1 MDKLYTDSVII
12 GGNMQAKIIVELP
25 SKKVDKEFIYN
36 IPLYLDV
43 KIGAIVRV
51 PFGNRLI
58 EGFVL
63 DIGTFPTE
71 YTLKEIDSIVNSD
84 VLSTELIELGKYISR
99 TTISSLS
106 SAFQSMLPKGIKA
119 SIKNKVGVSKKR
131 YMVLNQDINIINN
144 YIDNNRRYIKQVNIL
159 NEVIDNGKVLVSRLD
174 SSINTLLNKGL
185 IKFVYEE
192 EYRYRVESFNSNK
205 EIVLSPEQERVIGTI
220 KGDMDEKEKGEDVV
234 KEEEGKLGRH
244 NTYLLYGVTGSG
256 KTEVYVELVKE
267 CVQRGRQAIVLVPE
281 IGLTEQIVSRFK
293 RGLEGMEI
301 GGDNDI
307 DENRKVNIAVLH
319 SGLSEGERYDE
330 YRRIK
335 EKNVDVVIG
344 TRSAIFAPLKNVGI
358 IVIDEEQSTSY
369 KQDCNPRYHARDVAI
384 WRGKWHRCP
393 VVLGSATPSLESFA
407 MAGNGVYR
415 LVTMLRRAGKARM
428 PVVTVVDMKREAK
441 RGNFILSEVLVQKMR
456 EVIGR
461 GKQVMLLLNRR
472 GYSSAFICK
481 DCSHTERCPNCDI
494 TLTYHKSSN
503 RFSCHYCG
511 FSKVRDGRCSKCGS
525 DNVMDYGIGTER
537 LSEEVERLVDGA
549 RVVRMDL
556 DTTGRKGSHQRIIRE
571 FDSGVYNVLVGTQ
584 MIAKGLD
591 FPNVVLVG
599 VVSADS
605 SLNVPD
611 FRSSERTFELLTQ
624 VSGRSG
630 RGSDAGEVVVQS
642 FDTEHYS
649 LEYARRQ
656 DYVGFYREEMKVRK
670 VLKYS
675 PYYYIAVVSVLSK
688 DYKEGMREVR
698 KVGEYLRSKLDGEAI
713 VLGPAMANVFK
724 MNNVYRYKCTVKYRK
739 SDKLVEVLT
748 FIDGI
753 YRDNGRVSVEVD
765 VGPSRM

>member
-1 MDKLYTDSVII
+1 
-12 GGNMQAKIIVELP
+12 MQAKIIVELP

-36 IPLYLDV
+36 IPLYLDI
-43 KIGAIVRV
+43 KIGSIVKV

-63 DIGTFPTE
+63 DIGIFPTE
-71 YTLKEIDSIVNSD
+71 YTLKEIDSIVNRD
-84 VLSTELIELGKYISR
+84 VLNTELIELGKYISK

-106 SAFQSMLPKGIKA
+106 SAYQSMLPKGIKA
-119 SIKNKVGVSKKR
+119 SIKNKVSTSKKR

-159 NEVIDNGKVLVSRLD
+159 NEVINNNKVLVPRLD
-174 SSINTLLNKGL
+174 SSINTLLNKDL
-185 IKFVYEE
+185 IKLVYEE
-192 EYRYRVESFNSNK
+192 EYRYKAESFNSNK
-205 EIVLSPEQERVIGTI
+205 KITLSLEQEKVINTI
-220 KGDMDEKEKGEDVV
+220 KEDMDKY
-234 KEEEGKLGRH
+234 

-267 CVQRGRQAIVLVPE
+267 CVRQGKQAIVLVPE

-293 RGLEGMEI
+293 IGLEKIEI
-301 GGDNDI
+301 GSNIEG
-307 DENRKVNIAVLH
+307 ERKVNIAVLH

-335 EKNVDVVIG
+335 EENVDVVIG
-344 TRSAIFAPLKNVGI
+344 TRSAIFAPLKNIGI

-384 WRGKWHRCP
+384 WRGKWHKCP
-393 VVLGSATPSLESFA
+393 IVLGSATPSLESFA
-407 MAGNGVYR
+407 RAGNGVYR
-415 LVTMLRRAGKARM
+415 LVTMLKRAGSAKL
-428 PVVTVVDMKREAK
+428 PVVTVVDMKKEAK
-441 RGNFILSEVLVQKMR
+441 RGNFILSEKLVQNMKD
-456 EVIGR
+456 VIAR
-461 GKQVMLLLNRR
+461 DKQVMLLLNRR
-472 GYSSAFICK
+472 GYSSAFICR
-481 DCSHTERCPNCDI
+481 DCSHTEKCPNCDI

-511 FSKVRDGRCSKCGS
+511 FSKVREGICSKCGS

-537 LSEEVERLVDGA
+537 LVEEVERLIEGA
-549 RVVRMDL
+549 RIVRMDL
-556 DTTGRKGSHQRIIRE
+556 DTTGRKGSHQRIIRQ

-599 VVSADS
+599 VISADS

-630 RGSDAGEVVVQS
+630 RGVDAGEVIVQS
-642 FDTEHYS
+642 FDTGHYS

-656 DYVGFYREEMKVRK
+656 DYVGFYREEMKMRK

-675 PYYYIAVVSVLSK
+675 PYYYIVVVSVLSK
-688 DYKEGMREVR
+688 DYKEGMREAR
-698 KVGEYLRSKLDGEAI
+698 KVGGYLRSKLDGEAI

-739 SDKLVEVLT
+739 SDKLEEVLT

-753 YRDNGRVSVEVD
+753 YRDNVRVSIEVD

>member
-1 MDKLYTDSVII
+1 
-12 GGNMQAKIIVELP
+12 MQAKIIVELP

-36 IPLYLDV
+36 IPLYLDI
-43 KIGAIVRV
+43 KIGSIVKV

-63 DIGTFPTE
+63 DIGIFPTE
-71 YTLKEIDSIVNSD
+71 YTLKEIDSIVNRD
-84 VLSTELIELGKYISR
+84 VLNTELIELGKYISK

-106 SAFQSMLPKGIKA
+106 SAYQSMLPKGIKA
-119 SIKNKVGVSKKR
+119 SIKNKVSTSKKR

-159 NEVIDNGKVLVSRLD
+159 NEVINNNKVLVSRLD
-174 SSINTLLNKGL
+174 SSINTLLNKDL
-185 IKFVYEE
+185 IKLVYEE
-192 EYRYRVESFNSNK
+192 EYRYKVESFNSNK
-205 EIVLSPEQERVIGTI
+205 KITLSLEQEKVINTI
-220 KGDMDEKEKGEDVV
+220 KEDMDKY
-234 KEEEGKLGRH
+234 

-267 CVQRGRQAIVLVPE
+267 CVRQGKQAIVLVPE

-293 RGLEGMEI
+293 IGLEKIEI
-301 GGDNDI
+301 GSNIEG
-307 DENRKVNIAVLH
+307 ERKVNIAVLH

-335 EKNVDVVIG
+335 EENVDVVIG
-344 TRSAIFAPLKNVGI
+344 TRSAIFAPLKNIGI

-384 WRGKWHRCP
+384 WRGKWHKCP
-393 VVLGSATPSLESFA
+393 IVLGSATPSLESFA
-407 MAGNGVYR
+407 RAGNGVYR
-415 LVTMLRRAGKARM
+415 LVTMLKRAGSAKL
-428 PVVTVVDMKREAK
+428 PVVTVVDMKKEAK
-441 RGNFILSEVLVQKMR
+441 RGNFILSEKLVQNMKD
-456 EVIGR
+456 VIAR
-461 GKQVMLLLNRR
+461 DKQVMLLLNRR
-472 GYSSAFICK
+472 GYSSAFICR
-481 DCSHTERCPNCDI
+481 DCSHTEKCPNCDI

-511 FSKVRDGRCSKCGS
+511 FSKVRDGICSKCGS

-537 LSEEVERLVDGA
+537 LVEEVERLIDGA

-556 DTTGRKGSHQRIIRE
+556 DTTGRKGSHQRIIRQ

-599 VVSADS
+599 VISADS

-630 RGSDAGEVVVQS
+630 RGIDAGEVIVQS
-642 FDTEHYS
+642 FDTGHYS

-656 DYVGFYREEMKVRK
+656 DYVGFYREEMKMRK
-670 VLKYS
+670 ILKYS
-675 PYYYIAVVSVLSK
+675 PYYYIVVVSVLSK
-688 DYKEGMREVR
+688 DYKEGMREAR

-713 VLGPAMANVFK
+713 ILGPAMANVFK

-739 SDKLVEVLT
+739 SDKLEEVLT

-753 YRDNGRVSVEVD
+753 YRDNVRVSIEVD

>member
-1 MDKLYTDSVII
+1 
-12 GGNMQAKIIVELP
+12 MQAKIIVELP

-36 IPLYLDV
+36 IPLYLDI
-43 KIGAIVRV
+43 KIGSIVKV

-63 DIGTFPTE
+63 DIGIFPTE
-71 YTLKEIDSIVNSD
+71 YTLKEIDSIVNRD
-84 VLSTELIELGKYISR
+84 VLNTELIELGKYISK

-106 SAFQSMLPKGIKA
+106 SAYQSMLPKGIKA
-119 SIKNKVGVSKKR
+119 SIKNKVSTSKKR

-159 NEVIDNGKVLVSRLD
+159 NEVINNNKVLVPRLD
-174 SSINTLLNKGL
+174 SSINTLLNKDL
-185 IKFVYEE
+185 IKLVYEE
-192 EYRYRVESFNSNK
+192 EYRYKVESFNSNK
-205 EIVLSPEQERVIGTI
+205 KITLSLEQEKVINTI
-220 KGDMDEKEKGEDVV
+220 KEDMDKY
-234 KEEEGKLGRH
+234 

-267 CVQRGRQAIVLVPE
+267 CVRQGKQAIVLVPE

-293 RGLEGMEI
+293 IGLEKIEI
-301 GGDNDI
+301 GSNIEG
-307 DENRKVNIAVLH
+307 ERKVNIAVLH

-335 EKNVDVVIG
+335 EENVDVVIG
-344 TRSAIFAPLKNVGI
+344 TRSAIFAPLKNIGI

-384 WRGKWHRCP
+384 WRGKWHKCP
-393 VVLGSATPSLESFA
+393 IVLGSATPSLESFA
-407 MAGNGVYR
+407 RAGNGVYR
-415 LVTMLRRAGKARM
+415 LVTMLKRAGSAKL
-428 PVVTVVDMKREAK
+428 PVVTVVDMKKEAK
-441 RGNFILSEVLVQKMR
+441 RGNFILSEKLVQNMKD
-456 EVIGR
+456 VIAR
-461 GKQVMLLLNRR
+461 DKQVMLLLNRR
-472 GYSSAFICK
+472 GYSSAFICR
-481 DCSHTERCPNCDI
+481 DCSHTEKCPNCDI

-511 FSKVRDGRCSKCGS
+511 FSKVRDGICSKCGS

-537 LSEEVERLVDGA
+537 LVEEVERLIDGA

-556 DTTGRKGSHQRIIRE
+556 DTTGRKGSHQRIIRQ

-599 VVSADS
+599 VISADS

-630 RGSDAGEVVVQS
+630 RGIDAGEVIVQS
-642 FDTEHYS
+642 FDTGHYS

-656 DYVGFYREEMKVRK
+656 DYVGFYREEMKMRK

-675 PYYYIAVVSVLSK
+675 PYYYIVVVSVLSK
-688 DYKEGMREVR
+688 DYKEGMREAR

-713 VLGPAMANVFK
+713 ILGPAMANVFK

-739 SDKLVEVLT
+739 SDKLEEVLT

-753 YRDNGRVSVEVD
+753 YRDNVRVSIEVD

>member
-1 MDKLYTDSVII
+1 
-12 GGNMQAKIIVELP
+12 MQAKIIVELP

-36 IPLYLDV
+36 IPLYLDI
-43 KIGAIVRV
+43 KIGSIVKV

-63 DIGTFPTE
+63 DIGIFPTE
-71 YTLKEIDSIVNSD
+71 YTLKEIDSIVNRD
-84 VLSTELIELGKYISR
+84 VLNTELIELGKYISK

-106 SAFQSMLPKGIKA
+106 SAYQSMLPKGIKA
-119 SIKNKVGVSKKR
+119 SIKNKVSTSKKR

-159 NEVIDNGKVLVSRLD
+159 NEIINNNKVLVPRLD
-174 SSINTLLNKGL
+174 SSINTLLNKDL
-185 IKFVYEE
+185 IKLVYEE
-192 EYRYRVESFNSNK
+192 EYRYKVESFNSNK
-205 EIVLSPEQERVIGTI
+205 KITLSLEQEKVIRTI
-220 KGDMDEKEKGEDVV
+220 KEDMDKY
-234 KEEEGKLGRH
+234 

-267 CVQRGRQAIVLVPE
+267 CVRQGKQAIVLVPE

-293 RGLEGMEI
+293 IGLEKIEI
-301 GGDNDI
+301 GSNIEG
-307 DENRKVNIAVLH
+307 ERKVNIAVLH

-335 EKNVDVVIG
+335 EENVDVVIG
-344 TRSAIFAPLKNVGI
+344 TRSAIFAPLKNIGI

-384 WRGKWHRCP
+384 WRGKWHKCP
-393 VVLGSATPSLESFA
+393 IVLGSATPSLESFA
-407 MAGNGVYR
+407 RAGNGVYR
-415 LVTMLRRAGKARM
+415 LVTMLKRAGSAKL
-428 PVVTVVDMKREAK
+428 PVVTVVDMKKEAK
-441 RGNFILSEVLVQKMR
+441 RGNFILSEKLVQNMKD
-456 EVIGR
+456 VIAK

-472 GYSSAFICK
+472 GYSSAFICR
-481 DCSHTERCPNCDI
+481 DCSHTEKCPNCDI

-511 FSKVRDGRCSKCGS
+511 FSKVREGICSKCGS

-537 LSEEVERLVDGA
+537 LVEEVERLIEGA

-556 DTTGRKGSHQRIIRE
+556 DTTGRKGSHQRIIRQ

-599 VVSADS
+599 VISADS

-630 RGSDAGEVVVQS
+630 RGVDAGEVIVQS
-642 FDTEHYS
+642 FDTGHYS

-656 DYVGFYREEMKVRK
+656 DYVGFYREEMKMRK

-675 PYYYIAVVSVLSK
+675 PYYYIVVVSVLSK
-688 DYKEGMREVR
+688 DYKEGMREAR

-739 SDKLVEVLT
+739 SDKLEEVLT

-753 YRDNGRVSVEVD
+753 YRDNVRVSIEVD

>member
-1 MDKLYTDSVII
+1 
-12 GGNMQAKIIVELP
+12 MQAKIIVELP
-25 SKKVDKEFIYN
+25 SKKVDKEFIYD
-36 IPLYLDV
+36 IPLYLDI
-43 KIGAIVRV
+43 KIGSIVKV

-63 DIGTFPTE
+63 DIGIFPTE
-71 YTLKEIDSIVNSD
+71 YTLKEIDSIVNRD
-84 VLSTELIELGKYISR
+84 VLNTELIELGKYISK

-106 SAFQSMLPKGIKA
+106 SAYQSMLPKGIKA
-119 SIKNKVGVSKKR
+119 SIKNKVSTSKKR

-159 NEVIDNGKVLVSRLD
+159 NEVINNNKVLVPRLD
-174 SSINTLLNKGL
+174 SSINTLLNKDL
-185 IKFVYEE
+185 IKLVYEE
-192 EYRYRVESFNSNK
+192 EYRYKVESFNSNK
-205 EIVLSPEQERVIGTI
+205 KITLSLEQEKVINTI
-220 KGDMDEKEKGEDVV
+220 KEDMDKY
-234 KEEEGKLGRH
+234 

-267 CVQRGRQAIVLVPE
+267 CVRQGKQAIVLVPE

-293 RGLEGMEI
+293 IGLERIEIESNME
-301 GGDNDI
+301 G
-307 DENRKVNIAVLH
+307 ERKVNIAVLH

-335 EKNVDVVIG
+335 EENVDVVIG
-344 TRSAIFAPLKNVGI
+344 TRSAIFAPLKNIGI

-384 WRGKWHRCP
+384 WRGKWHKCP
-393 VVLGSATPSLESFA
+393 IVLGSATPSLESFA
-407 MAGNGVYR
+407 RAGNGVYR
-415 LVTMLRRAGKARM
+415 LVTMLKRAGSAKL
-428 PVVTVVDMKREAK
+428 PVVTVVDMKKEAK
-441 RGNFILSEVLVQKMR
+441 RGNFILSEKLVQNMKD
-456 EVIGR
+456 VIAR

-472 GYSSAFICK
+472 GYSSAFICR
-481 DCSHTERCPNCDI
+481 DCSHTEKCPNCDI

-511 FSKVRDGRCSKCGS
+511 FSKVRDGICSKCGS

-537 LSEEVERLVDGA
+537 LVEEVERLIDGA

-556 DTTGRKGSHQRIIRE
+556 DTTGRKGSHQRIIRQ

-599 VVSADS
+599 VISADS

-630 RGSDAGEVVVQS
+630 RGVEDGEVIVQS
-642 FDTEHYS
+642 FDTGHYS

-656 DYVGFYREEMKVRK
+656 DYVGFYREEMKMRK

-675 PYYYIAVVSVLSK
+675 PYYYIVVVSVLSK
-688 DYKEGMREVR
+688 DYKEGMREAR

-739 SDKLVEVLT
+739 SDKLEEVLT

-753 YRDNGRVSVEVD
+753 YRDNVRVSIEVD

>member
-1 MDKLYTDSVII
+1 
-12 GGNMQAKIIVELP
+12 MQAKIIVELP

-36 IPLYLDV
+36 IPLYLDI
-43 KIGAIVRV
+43 KIGSIVKV

-63 DIGTFPTE
+63 DIGIFPTE
-71 YTLKEIDSIVNSD
+71 YTLKEIDSIVNRD
-84 VLSTELIELGKYISR
+84 VLNTELIELGKYISK

-106 SAFQSMLPKGIKA
+106 SAYQSMLPKGIKA
-119 SIKNKVGVSKKR
+119 SIKNKVSTSKKR

-159 NEVIDNGKVLVSRLD
+159 NEVINNNKVLVPRLD
-174 SSINTLLNKGL
+174 SSINTLLNKDL
-185 IKFVYEE
+185 IKLVYEE
-192 EYRYRVESFNSNK
+192 EYRYKVESFNSNK
-205 EIVLSPEQERVIGTI
+205 KITLSLEQEKVINTI
-220 KGDMDEKEKGEDVV
+220 KEDMDKY
-234 KEEEGKLGRH
+234 

-267 CVQRGRQAIVLVPE
+267 CVRQGKQAIVLVPE

-293 RGLEGMEI
+293 IGLEKIEI
-301 GGDNDI
+301 GSNIEG
-307 DENRKVNIAVLH
+307 ERKVNIAVLH

-335 EKNVDVVIG
+335 EENVDVVIG
-344 TRSAIFAPLKNVGI
+344 TRSAIFAPLKNIGI

-384 WRGKWHRCP
+384 WRGKWHKCP
-393 VVLGSATPSLESFA
+393 IVLGSATPSLESFA
-407 MAGNGVYR
+407 RAGNGVYR
-415 LVTMLRRAGKARM
+415 LVTMLKRAGSAKL
-428 PVVTVVDMKREAK
+428 PVVTVVDMKKEAK
-441 RGNFILSEVLVQKMR
+441 RGNFILSEKLVQNMKD
-456 EVIGR
+456 VIAR

-472 GYSSAFICK
+472 GYSSAFICR
-481 DCSHTERCPNCDI
+481 DCSHTEKCPNCDI

-511 FSKVRDGRCSKCGS
+511 FSKVRDGICSKCGS

-537 LSEEVERLVDGA
+537 LVEEVERLIDGA

-556 DTTGRKGSHQRIIRE
+556 DTTGRKGSHQRIIRQ

-599 VVSADS
+599 VISADS

-630 RGSDAGEVVVQS
+630 RGIDAGEVIVQS
-642 FDTEHYS
+642 FDTGHYS

-656 DYVGFYREEMKVRK
+656 DYVGFYREEMKMRK

-675 PYYYIAVVSVLSK
+675 PYYYIVVVSVLSK
-688 DYKEGMREVR
+688 DYKEGMREAR
-698 KVGEYLRSKLDGEAI
+698 KVGGYLRSKLDGEAI

-739 SDKLVEVLT
+739 SDKLEEVLT

-753 YRDNGRVSVEVD
+753 YRDNVRVSIEVD

>member
-1 MDKLYTDSVII
+1 
-12 GGNMQAKIIVELP
+12 MQAKIIVELP

-36 IPLYLDV
+36 IPLYLDI
-43 KIGAIVRV
+43 KIGSIAKV

-63 DIGTFPTE
+63 DIGIFPTE
-71 YTLKEIDSIVNSD
+71 YTLKEIDSIVNRD
-84 VLSTELIELGKYISR
+84 VLNTELIELGKYISK

-106 SAFQSMLPKGIKA
+106 SAYQSMLPKGIKA
-119 SIKNKVGVSKKR
+119 SIKNKVSTSKKR
-131 YMVLNQDINIINN
+131 YMVLNQDISIINN

-159 NEVIDNGKVLVSRLD
+159 NEVINNNKVLVPRLD
-174 SSINTLLNKGL
+174 SSINTLLNKDL
-185 IKFVYEE
+185 IKLVYEE
-192 EYRYRVESFNSNK
+192 EYRYKVESFNSNK
-205 EIVLSPEQERVIGTI
+205 KITLSLEQEKVINTI
-220 KGDMDEKEKGEDVV
+220 KEDMDKY
-234 KEEEGKLGRH
+234 

-267 CVQRGRQAIVLVPE
+267 CVRQGKQAIVLVPE

-293 RGLEGMEI
+293 IGLEGIEI
-301 GGDNDI
+301 GSNIEG
-307 DENRKVNIAVLH
+307 ERKVNIAVLH

-335 EKNVDVVIG
+335 EENVDVVIG
-344 TRSAIFAPLKNVGI
+344 TRSAIFAPLKNIGI

-384 WRGKWHRCP
+384 WRGKWHKCP
-393 VVLGSATPSLESFA
+393 IVLGSATPSLESFA
-407 MAGNGVYR
+407 RAGNGVYR
-415 LVTMLRRAGKARM
+415 LVTMLKRAGSAKL
-428 PVVTVVDMKREAK
+428 PVVTVVDMKKEAK
-441 RGNFILSEVLVQKMR
+441 RGNFILSEKLVQNMKD
-456 EVIGR
+456 VIAR

-472 GYSSAFICK
+472 GYSSAFICR
-481 DCSHTERCPNCDI
+481 DCSHTEKCPNCDI

-511 FSKVRDGRCSKCGS
+511 FSKVRDGICSKCGS

-537 LSEEVERLVDGA
+537 LVEEVERLIDGA

-556 DTTGRKGSHQRIIRE
+556 DTTGRKGSHQRIIRQ

-591 FPNVVLVG
+591 FSNVVLVG
-599 VVSADS
+599 VISADS

-630 RGSDAGEVVVQS
+630 RGIDAGEVIVQS
-642 FDTEHYS
+642 FDTGHYS

-656 DYVGFYREEMKVRK
+656 DYVGFYREEMKMRK

-675 PYYYIAVVSVLSK
+675 PYYYIVVVSVLSK
-688 DYKEGMREVR
+688 DYKEGMREAR

-739 SDKLVEVLT
+739 SDKLEEVLT

-753 YRDNGRVSVEVD
+753 YRDNVRVSIEVD

>member
-1 MDKLYTDSVII
+1 
-12 GGNMQAKIIVELP
+12 MQAKIIVELP

-36 IPLYLDV
+36 IPLYLDI
-43 KIGAIVRV
+43 KIGSIVKV

-63 DIGTFPTE
+63 DIGIFPTE
-71 YTLKEIDSIVNSD
+71 YTLKEIDCIVNRD
-84 VLSTELIELGKYISR
+84 VLNTELIELGKYISK

-106 SAFQSMLPKGIKA
+106 SAYQSMLPKGIKA
-119 SIKNKVGVSKKR
+119 SIKNKVSTSKKR

-159 NEVIDNGKVLVSRLD
+159 NEVINNNKVLVSRLD
-174 SSINTLLNKGL
+174 SSINTLLNKDL
-185 IKFVYEE
+185 IKLVYEE
-192 EYRYRVESFNSNK
+192 EYRYKVESFNSNK
-205 EIVLSPEQERVIGTI
+205 KITLSLEQEKVINTI
-220 KGDMDEKEKGEDVV
+220 KEDMDKY
-234 KEEEGKLGRH
+234 

-267 CVQRGRQAIVLVPE
+267 CVRQGKQAIVLVPE

-293 RGLEGMEI
+293 IGLEKIEIESNME
-301 GGDNDI
+301 G
-307 DENRKVNIAVLH
+307 ERKVNIAVLH

-335 EKNVDVVIG
+335 EENVDVVIG
-344 TRSAIFAPLKNVGI
+344 TRSAIFAPLKNIGI

-384 WRGKWHRCP
+384 WRGKWHKCP
-393 VVLGSATPSLESFA
+393 IVLGSATPSLESFA
-407 MAGNGVYR
+407 RAGNGVYR
-415 LVTMLRRAGKARM
+415 LVTMLKRAGSAKL
-428 PVVTVVDMKREAK
+428 PVVTVVDMKKEAK
-441 RGNFILSEVLVQKMR
+441 RGNFILSEKLVQNMKD
-456 EVIGR
+456 VIAR
-461 GKQVMLLLNRR
+461 DKQVMLLLNRR
-472 GYSSAFICK
+472 GYSSAFICR
-481 DCSHTERCPNCDI
+481 DCSHTEKCPNCDI

-511 FSKVRDGRCSKCGS
+511 FSKVRDGICSKCGS

-537 LSEEVERLVDGA
+537 LVEEVERLIDGA

-556 DTTGRKGSHQRIIRE
+556 DTTGRKGSHQRIIRQ

-599 VVSADS
+599 VISADS

-630 RGSDAGEVVVQS
+630 RGIDAGEVIVQS
-642 FDTEHYS
+642 FDTGHYS

-656 DYVGFYREEMKVRK
+656 DYVGFYREEMKMRK

-675 PYYYIAVVSVLSK
+675 PYYYIVVVSVLSK
-688 DYKEGMREVR
+688 DYKEGMREAR
-698 KVGEYLRSKLDGEAI
+698 KVGGYLRSKLDGEAI

-739 SDKLVEVLT
+739 SDKLEEVLT

-753 YRDNGRVSVEVD
+753 YRDNVRVSIEVD

>member
-1 MDKLYTDSVII
+1 
-12 GGNMQAKIIVELP
+12 MQAKIIVELP

-58 EGFVL
+58 EGFIL
-63 DIGTFPTE
+63 DIGVFPTE

-106 SAFQSMLPKGIKA
+106 SAYQSMLPKGIKA

-131 YMVLNQDINIINN
+131 YMVLDRDMEFVRD

-159 NEVIDNGKVLVSRLD
+159 NEVIDNGKVPVTRLD

-185 IKFVYEE
+185 IKLVYEE
-192 EYRYRVESFNSNK
+192 EYRYKVESFNSNK
-205 EIVLSPEQERVIGTI
+205 KITLSLEQEKVINTI
-220 KGDMDEKEKGEDVV
+220 KEDRD
-234 KEEEGKLGRH
+234 KY

-256 KTEVYVELVKE
+256 KTEVYVELVKD
-267 CVQRGRQAIVLVPE
+267 CVQQGKQAIVLVPE

-301 GGDNDI
+301 GGDNGI
-307 DENRKVNIAVLH
+307 DGNRKVNIAVLH

-335 EKNVDVVIG
+335 EENVDVVIG

-384 WRGKWHRCP
+384 WRGKWHSCP

-407 MAGNGVYR
+407 RAGNGVYR

-428 PVVTVVDMKREAK
+428 PVVTIVDMKREAK

-472 GYSSAFICK
+472 GYSSAFICR

-571 FDSGVYNVLVGTQ
+571 FDSGIYNVLVGTQ

-630 RGSDAGEVVVQS
+630 RGSDAGEVIVQS
-642 FDTEHYS
+642 FDTGHYS

-670 VLKYS
+670 ALKYS

-688 DYKEGMREVR
+688 DYKEGMREAR

-753 YRDNGRVSVEVD
+753 YRDNGRVNVEVD

>member
-1 MDKLYTDSVII
+1 
-12 GGNMQAKIIVELP
+12 MQAKIIVELP

-36 IPLYLDV
+36 IPLYLDI
-43 KIGAIVRV
+43 KIGSIVKV

-63 DIGTFPTE
+63 DIGIFPTE
-71 YTLKEIDSIVNSD
+71 YTLKEIDSIVNRD
-84 VLSTELIELGKYISR
+84 VLNTELIELGKYISK

-106 SAFQSMLPKGIKA
+106 SAYQSMLPKGIKA
-119 SIKNKVGVSKKR
+119 SIKNKVSTSKKR

-159 NEVIDNGKVLVSRLD
+159 NEVINNNKVLVPRLD
-174 SSINTLLNKGL
+174 SSINTLLNKDL
-185 IKFVYEE
+185 IKLVYEE
-192 EYRYRVESFNSNK
+192 EYRYKAESFNSNK
-205 EIVLSPEQERVIGTI
+205 KITLSLEQEKVINTI
-220 KGDMDEKEKGEDVV
+220 KEDMDKY
-234 KEEEGKLGRH
+234 

-267 CVQRGRQAIVLVPE
+267 CVRQGKQAIVLVPE

-293 RGLEGMEI
+293 IGLEKIEI
-301 GGDNDI
+301 GSNIEG
-307 DENRKVNIAVLH
+307 ERKVNIAVLH

-335 EKNVDVVIG
+335 EENVDVVIG
-344 TRSAIFAPLKNVGI
+344 TRSAIFAPLKNIGI

-384 WRGKWHRCP
+384 WRGKWHKCP
-393 VVLGSATPSLESFA
+393 IVLGSATPSLESFA
-407 MAGNGVYR
+407 RAGNGVYR
-415 LVTMLRRAGKARM
+415 LVTMLKRAGSAKL
-428 PVVTVVDMKREAK
+428 PVVTVVDMKKEAK
-441 RGNFILSEVLVQKMR
+441 RGNFILSEKLVQNMKD
-456 EVIGR
+456 VIAR

-472 GYSSAFICK
+472 GYSSAFICR
-481 DCSHTERCPNCDI
+481 DCSHTEKCPNCDI

-511 FSKVRDGRCSKCGS
+511 FSKVREGICSKCGS

-537 LSEEVERLVDGA
+537 LVEEVERLIEGA
-549 RVVRMDL
+549 RIVRMDL
-556 DTTGRKGSHQRIIRE
+556 DTTGRKGSHQRIIRQ

-599 VVSADS
+599 VISADS

-630 RGSDAGEVVVQS
+630 RGVDAGEVIVQS
-642 FDTEHYS
+642 FDTGHYS

-656 DYVGFYREEMKVRK
+656 DYVGFYREEMKMRK

-675 PYYYIAVVSVLSK
+675 PYYYIVVVSVLSK
-688 DYKEGMREVR
+688 DYKEGMREAR
-698 KVGEYLRSKLDGEAI
+698 KVGGYLRSKLDGEAI

-739 SDKLVEVLT
+739 SDKLEEVLT

-753 YRDNGRVSVEVD
+753 YRDNVRVSIEVD

>member
-1 MDKLYTDSVII
+1 
-12 GGNMQAKIIVELP
+12 MQAKIIVELP

-36 IPLYLDV
+36 IPLYLDI
-43 KIGAIVRV
+43 KIGSIVKV

-63 DIGTFPTE
+63 DIGIFPTE
-71 YTLKEIDSIVNSD
+71 YTLKEIDSIVNRD
-84 VLSTELIELGKYISR
+84 VLNTELIELGKYISK

-106 SAFQSMLPKGIKA
+106 SAYQSMLPKGIKA
-119 SIKNKVGVSKKR
+119 SIKNKVSTSKKR

-159 NEVIDNGKVLVSRLD
+159 NEVINNNKVLVPRLD
-174 SSINTLLNKGL
+174 SSINTLLNKDL
-185 IKFVYEE
+185 IKLVYEE
-192 EYRYRVESFNSNK
+192 EYRYKVESFNSNK
-205 EIVLSPEQERVIGTI
+205 KITLSLEQEKVINTI
-220 KGDMDEKEKGEDVV
+220 KEDMDKY
-234 KEEEGKLGRH
+234 

-267 CVQRGRQAIVLVPE
+267 CVQQGKQAIVLVPE

-293 RGLEGMEI
+293 IGLER
-301 GGDNDI
+301 I
-307 DENRKVNIAVLH
+307 DMGSNIEGERKVNIAVLH

-335 EKNVDVVIG
+335 EENVDVVIG
-344 TRSAIFAPLKNVGI
+344 TRSAIFAPLKNIGI

-384 WRGKWHRCP
+384 WRGKWHKCP
-393 VVLGSATPSLESFA
+393 IVLGSATPSLESFA
-407 MAGNGVYR
+407 RAGNGVYK
-415 LVTMLRRAGKARM
+415 LVTMLKRAGSAKL
-428 PVVTVVDMKREAK
+428 PVVTVVDMKKEAK
-441 RGNFILSEVLVQKMR
+441 RGNFILSEKLVQNMKD
-456 EVIGR
+456 VIAR

-472 GYSSAFICK
+472 GYSSAFICR
-481 DCSHTERCPNCDI
+481 DCSHTEKCPNCDI

-511 FSKVRDGRCSKCGS
+511 FSKVRDGICSKCGS

-537 LSEEVERLVDGA
+537 LVEEVERLIDGA

-556 DTTGRKGSHQRIIRE
+556 DTTGRKGSHQRIIRQ

-599 VVSADS
+599 VISADS

-630 RGSDAGEVVVQS
+630 RGVDAGEVIVQS
-642 FDTEHYS
+642 FDTGHYS
-649 LEYARRQ
+649 LEYAKRQ
-656 DYVGFYREEMKVRK
+656 DYVGFYREEMKMRK

-675 PYYYIAVVSVLSK
+675 PYYYIVVVSVLSK
-688 DYKEGMREVR
+688 DYKEGMREAR
-698 KVGEYLRSKLDGEAI
+698 KVGGYLRSKLDGEAI

-739 SDKLVEVLT
+739 SDKLEEVLT

-753 YRDNGRVSVEVD
+753 YRDNVRVSIEVD

>member
-1 MDKLYTDSVII
+1 
-12 GGNMQAKIIVELP
+12 MQAKIIVELP

-36 IPLYLDV
+36 IPLYLDI
-43 KIGAIVRV
+43 KIGSIVKV

-63 DIGTFPTE
+63 DIGIFPTE
-71 YTLKEIDSIVNSD
+71 YTLKEIDSIVNRD
-84 VLSTELIELGKYISR
+84 VLNTELIELGKYISK

-106 SAFQSMLPKGIKA
+106 SAYQSMLPKGIKA
-119 SIKNKVGVSKKR
+119 SIKNKVSTSKKR
-131 YMVLNQDINIINN
+131 YMVLNQDISIINN

-159 NEVIDNGKVLVSRLD
+159 NEVINNNKVLVPRLD
-174 SSINTLLNKGL
+174 SSINTLLNKDL
-185 IKFVYEE
+185 IKLVYEE
-192 EYRYRVESFNSNK
+192 EYRYKVESFNSNK
-205 EIVLSPEQERVIGTI
+205 KITLSLEQEKVINTI
-220 KGDMDEKEKGEDVV
+220 KEDMDKY
-234 KEEEGKLGRH
+234 

-267 CVQRGRQAIVLVPE
+267 CVRQGKQAIVLVPE

-293 RGLEGMEI
+293 IGLERIEVGSNIE
-301 GGDNDI
+301 G
-307 DENRKVNIAVLH
+307 ERKVNIAVLH

-335 EKNVDVVIG
+335 EENVDVVIG
-344 TRSAIFAPLKNVGI
+344 TRSAIFAPLKNIGI

-384 WRGKWHRCP
+384 WRGKWHKCP
-393 VVLGSATPSLESFA
+393 IVLGSATPSLESFA
-407 MAGNGVYR
+407 RAGNGVYR
-415 LVTMLRRAGKARM
+415 LVTMLKRAGTAKL
-428 PVVTVVDMKREAK
+428 PVVTVVDMKKEAK
-441 RGNFILSEVLVQKMR
+441 RGNFILSEKLVQNMKD
-456 EVIGR
+456 VIAR

-472 GYSSAFICK
+472 GYSSAFICR
-481 DCSHTERCPNCDI
+481 DCSYTEKCPNCDI

-511 FSKVRDGRCSKCGS
+511 FSKVRDGICSKCGS

-537 LSEEVERLVDGA
+537 LVEEVERLIDGA

-556 DTTGRKGSHQRIIRE
+556 DTTGRKGSHQRIIRQ

-599 VVSADS
+599 VISADS

-630 RGSDAGEVVVQS
+630 RGVDAGEVIVQS
-642 FDTEHYS
+642 FDTGHYS

-656 DYVGFYREEMKVRK
+656 DYVGFYREEMKMRK

-675 PYYYIAVVSVLSK
+675 PYYYIVVVSVLSK
-688 DYKEGMREVR
+688 DYKEGMREAR

-739 SDKLVEVLT
+739 SDKLLEVLT

-753 YRDNGRVSVEVD
+753 YRDNVRVSIEVD

>member
-1 MDKLYTDSVII
+1 
-12 GGNMQAKIIVELP
+12 MQAKIIVELP

-36 IPLYLDV
+36 IPLYLDI
-43 KIGAIVRV
+43 KIGSIVKV

-63 DIGTFPTE
+63 DIGIFPTE
-71 YTLKEIDSIVNSD
+71 YTLKEIDSIVNRD
-84 VLSTELIELGKYISR
+84 VLNTELIELGKYISK

-106 SAFQSMLPKGIKA
+106 SAYQSMLPKGIKA
-119 SIKNKVGVSKKR
+119 SIKNKVSTSKKR

-159 NEVIDNGKVLVSRLD
+159 NEVINNNKVLVPRLD
-174 SSINTLLNKGL
+174 SSINTLLNKDL
-185 IKFVYEE
+185 IKLVYEE
-192 EYRYRVESFNSNK
+192 EYRYKAESFNSNK
-205 EIVLSPEQERVIGTI
+205 KITLSLEQEKVINTI
-220 KGDMDEKEKGEDVV
+220 KEDMDKY
-234 KEEEGKLGRH
+234 

-267 CVQRGRQAIVLVPE
+267 CVRQGKQAIVLVPE

-293 RGLEGMEI
+293 IGLER
-301 GGDNDI
+301 I
-307 DENRKVNIAVLH
+307 DMGSNIEGERKVNIAVLH

-335 EKNVDVVIG
+335 EENVDVVIG
-344 TRSAIFAPLKNVGI
+344 TRSAIFAPLKNIGI

-384 WRGKWHRCP
+384 WRGKWHKCP
-393 VVLGSATPSLESFA
+393 IVLGSATPSLESFA
-407 MAGNGVYR
+407 RAGNGVYR
-415 LVTMLRRAGKARM
+415 LVTMLKRAGSAKL
-428 PVVTVVDMKREAK
+428 PVVTVVDMKKEAK
-441 RGNFILSEVLVQKMR
+441 RGNFILSEKLVQNMKD
-456 EVIGR
+456 VIAR

-472 GYSSAFICK
+472 GYSSAFICR
-481 DCSHTERCPNCDI
+481 DCSHTEKCPNCDI

-511 FSKVRDGRCSKCGS
+511 FSKVREGICSKCGS

-537 LSEEVERLVDGA
+537 LVEEVERLIEGA

-556 DTTGRKGSHQRIIRE
+556 DTTGRKGSHQRIIRQ

-599 VVSADS
+599 VISADS

-630 RGSDAGEVVVQS
+630 RGVEDGEVIVQS
-642 FDTEHYS
+642 FDTGHYS

-656 DYVGFYREEMKVRK
+656 DYVGFYREEMKMRK

-675 PYYYIAVVSVLSK
+675 PYYYIVVVSVLSK
-688 DYKEGMREVR
+688 DYKEGMREAR

-739 SDKLVEVLT
+739 SDKLEEVLT

-753 YRDNGRVSVEVD
+753 YRDNVRVSIEVD

>member
-1 MDKLYTDSVII
+1 
-12 GGNMQAKIIVELP
+12 MQAKIIVELP

-36 IPLYLDV
+36 IPLYLDI
-43 KIGAIVRV
+43 KIGSIVKV

-63 DIGTFPTE
+63 DIGIFPTE
-71 YTLKEIDSIVNSD
+71 YTLKEIDCIVNRD
-84 VLSTELIELGKYISR
+84 VLNTELIELGKYISK

-106 SAFQSMLPKGIKA
+106 SAYQSMLPKGIKA
-119 SIKNKVGVSKKR
+119 SIKNKVSTSKKR

-159 NEVIDNGKVLVSRLD
+159 NEVINNNKVLVSRLD
-174 SSINTLLNKGL
+174 SSINTLLNKDL
-185 IKFVYEE
+185 IKLVYEE
-192 EYRYRVESFNSNK
+192 EYRYKVESFNSNK
-205 EIVLSPEQERVIGTI
+205 KITLSLEQEKVINTI
-220 KGDMDEKEKGEDVV
+220 KEDMDKY
-234 KEEEGKLGRH
+234 

-267 CVQRGRQAIVLVPE
+267 CVRQGKQAIVLVPE

-293 RGLEGMEI
+293 IGLEKIEIESNME
-301 GGDNDI
+301 G
-307 DENRKVNIAVLH
+307 ERKVNIAVLH

-335 EKNVDVVIG
+335 EENVDVVIG
-344 TRSAIFAPLKNVGI
+344 TRSAIFAPLKNIGI

-384 WRGKWHRCP
+384 WRGKWHKCP
-393 VVLGSATPSLESFA
+393 IVLGSATPSLESFA
-407 MAGNGVYR
+407 RAGNGVYR
-415 LVTMLRRAGKARM
+415 LVTMLKRAGSAKL
-428 PVVTVVDMKREAK
+428 PVVTVVDMKKEAK
-441 RGNFILSEVLVQKMR
+441 RGNFILSEKLVQNMKD
-456 EVIGR
+456 VIAR
-461 GKQVMLLLNRR
+461 DKQVMLLLNRR
-472 GYSSAFICK
+472 GYSSAFICR
-481 DCSHTERCPNCDI
+481 DCSHTEKCPNCDI

-511 FSKVRDGRCSKCGS
+511 FSKVRDGICSKCGS

-537 LSEEVERLVDGA
+537 LVEEVERLIDGA

-556 DTTGRKGSHQRIIRE
+556 DTTGRKGSHQRIIRQ

-599 VVSADS
+599 VISADS

-630 RGSDAGEVVVQS
+630 RGVDAGEVIVQS
-642 FDTEHYS
+642 FDTGHYS

-656 DYVGFYREEMKVRK
+656 DYVGFYREEMKMRK

-675 PYYYIAVVSVLSK
+675 PYYYIVVVSVLSK
-688 DYKEGMREVR
+688 DYKEGMREAR
-698 KVGEYLRSKLDGEAI
+698 KVGGYLRSKLDGEAI
-713 VLGPAMANVFK
+713 ILGPAMANVFK

-739 SDKLVEVLT
+739 SDKLEEVLT

-753 YRDNGRVSVEVD
+753 YRDNVRVSIEVD

>member
-1 MDKLYTDSVII
+1 
-12 GGNMQAKIIVELP
+12 MQAKIIVELP

-36 IPLYLDV
+36 IPLYLDI
-43 KIGAIVRV
+43 KIGSIVKV

-63 DIGTFPTE
+63 DIGIFPTE
-71 YTLKEIDSIVNSD
+71 YTLKEIDSIVNRD
-84 VLSTELIELGKYISR
+84 VLNTELIELGKYISK

-106 SAFQSMLPKGIKA
+106 SAYQSMLPKGIKA
-119 SIKNKVGVSKKR
+119 SIKNKVSTSKKR

-159 NEVIDNGKVLVSRLD
+159 NEVINNNKVLVPRLD
-174 SSINTLLNKGL
+174 SSINTLLNKDL
-185 IKFVYEE
+185 IKLVYEE
-192 EYRYRVESFNSNK
+192 EYRYKVESFNSNK
-205 EIVLSPEQERVIGTI
+205 KITLSLEQEKVINTI
-220 KGDMDEKEKGEDVV
+220 KEDMDKY
-234 KEEEGKLGRH
+234 

-267 CVQRGRQAIVLVPE
+267 CVRQGKQAIVLVPE

-293 RGLEGMEI
+293 IGLEKIEI
-301 GGDNDI
+301 GSNIEG
-307 DENRKVNIAVLH
+307 ERKVNIAVLH

-335 EKNVDVVIG
+335 EENVDVVIG
-344 TRSAIFAPLKNVGI
+344 TRSAIFAPLKNIGI

-384 WRGKWHRCP
+384 WRGKWHKCP
-393 VVLGSATPSLESFA
+393 IVLGSATPSLESFA
-407 MAGNGVYR
+407 RAGNGVYR
-415 LVTMLRRAGKARM
+415 LVTMLKRAGSAKL
-428 PVVTVVDMKREAK
+428 PVVTVVDMKKEAK
-441 RGNFILSEVLVQKMR
+441 RGNFILSEKLVQNMKD
-456 EVIGR
+456 VIAR
-461 GKQVMLLLNRR
+461 DKQVMLLLNRR
-472 GYSSAFICK
+472 GYSSAFICR
-481 DCSHTERCPNCDI
+481 DCSHTEKCPNCDI

-511 FSKVRDGRCSKCGS
+511 FSKVRDGICSKCGS

-537 LSEEVERLVDGA
+537 LVEEVERLIDGA

-556 DTTGRKGSHQRIIRE
+556 DTTGRKGSHQRIIRQ

-599 VVSADS
+599 VISADS

-630 RGSDAGEVVVQS
+630 RGVDAGEVIVQS
-642 FDTEHYS
+642 FDTGHYS

-656 DYVGFYREEMKVRK
+656 DYVGFYREEMKMRK

-675 PYYYIAVVSVLSK
+675 PYYYIVVVSVLSK
-688 DYKEGMREVR
+688 DYKEGMREAR

-713 VLGPAMANVFK
+713 ILGPAMANVFK

-739 SDKLVEVLT
+739 SDKLEEVLT

-753 YRDNGRVSVEVD
+753 YRDNVRVSIEVD

>member
-1 MDKLYTDSVII
+1 
-12 GGNMQAKIIVELP
+12 MQAKIIVELP

-36 IPLYLDV
+36 IPLYLDI
-43 KIGAIVRV
+43 KIGSIVKV

-63 DIGTFPTE
+63 DIGIFPTE
-71 YTLKEIDSIVNSD
+71 YTLKEIDSIVNKD
-84 VLSTELIELGKYISR
+84 VLNTELIELGKYISK

-106 SAFQSMLPKGIKA
+106 SAYQSMLPKGIKA
-119 SIKNKVGVSKKR
+119 SIKNKVSTSKKR

-159 NEVIDNGKVLVSRLD
+159 NEVINNNKVLVPRLD
-174 SSINTLLNKGL
+174 SSINTLLNKDL
-185 IKFVYEE
+185 IKLVYEE
-192 EYRYRVESFNSNK
+192 EYRYKVESFNSNK
-205 EIVLSPEQERVIGTI
+205 KITLSLEQEKVINTI
-220 KGDMDEKEKGEDVV
+220 KEDMDKD
-234 KEEEGKLGRH
+234 

-267 CVQRGRQAIVLVPE
+267 CVRQGKQAIVLVPE

-293 RGLEGMEI
+293 IGLEKIEI
-301 GGDNDI
+301 GSNMEG
-307 DENRKVNIAVLH
+307 ERKVNIAVLH

-335 EKNVDVVIG
+335 EENVDVVIG
-344 TRSAIFAPLKNVGI
+344 TRSAIFAPLKNIGI
-358 IVIDEEQSTSY
+358 IIIDEEQSTSY

-384 WRGKWHRCP
+384 WRGKWHKCP
-393 VVLGSATPSLESFA
+393 IVLGSATPSLESFA
-407 MAGNGVYR
+407 RAGNGVYR
-415 LVTMLRRAGKARM
+415 LVTMLKRAGTAKL
-428 PVVTVVDMKREAK
+428 PVVTVVDMKKEAK
-441 RGNFILSEVLVQKMR
+441 RGNFILSERLVQNMKD
-456 EVIGR
+456 VIAR

-472 GYSSAFICK
+472 GYSSAFICR
-481 DCSHTERCPNCDI
+481 DCSHTEKCPNCDI

-511 FSKVRDGRCSKCGS
+511 FSKVREGICSKCGS

-537 LSEEVERLVDGA
+537 LVEEVERLIDGA
-549 RVVRMDL
+549 MVVRMDL
-556 DTTGRKGSHQRIIRE
+556 DTTGRKGSHQRIIRQ

-599 VVSADS
+599 VISADS

-630 RGSDAGEVVVQS
+630 RGALDGEVIVQS
-642 FDTEHYS
+642 FDTGHYS

-656 DYVGFYREEMKVRK
+656 DYVGFYREEMKMRK

-675 PYYYIAVVSVLSK
+675 PYYYIVVVSVLSK
-688 DYKEGMREVR
+688 DYKEGMREAR
-698 KVGEYLRSKLDGEAI
+698 KVGGYLRSKLDGEVI

-739 SDKLVEVLT
+739 SDKLEEVLT

-753 YRDNGRVSVEVD
+753 YRDNVRVSIEVD

>member
-1 MDKLYTDSVII
+1 
-12 GGNMQAKIIVELP
+12 MQAKIIVELP

-36 IPLYLDV
+36 IPLYLDI
-43 KIGAIVRV
+43 KIGSIVKV

-63 DIGTFPTE
+63 DIGIFPTE
-71 YTLKEIDSIVNSD
+71 YTLKEIDSIVNKD
-84 VLSTELIELGKYISR
+84 VLNTELIELGKYISK
-99 TTISSLS
+99 TIISSLS
-106 SAFQSMLPKGIKA
+106 SAYQSMLPKGIKA
-119 SIKNKVGVSKKR
+119 SIKNKVSTSKKR

-159 NEVIDNGKVLVSRLD
+159 NEVINNNKVLVPRLD
-174 SSINTLLNKGL
+174 SSINTLLNKDL
-185 IKFVYEE
+185 IKLVYEE
-192 EYRYRVESFNSNK
+192 EYRYKVESFNSNK
-205 EIVLSPEQERVIGTI
+205 KITLSLEQEKVIRTI
-220 KGDMDEKEKGEDVV
+220 KEDMDKY
-234 KEEEGKLGRH
+234 

-267 CVQRGRQAIVLVPE
+267 CVRQGKQAIVLVPE

-293 RGLEGMEI
+293 IGLEKIEI
-301 GGDNDI
+301 GSNMEG
-307 DENRKVNIAVLH
+307 ERKVNIAVLH

-335 EKNVDVVIG
+335 EENVDVVIG
-344 TRSAIFAPLKNVGI
+344 TRSAIFAPLKNIGI

-384 WRGKWHRCP
+384 WRGKWHKCP
-393 VVLGSATPSLESFA
+393 IVLGSATPSLESFA
-407 MAGNGVYR
+407 RAGNGVYR
-415 LVTMLRRAGKARM
+415 LVTMLKRAGTAKL
-428 PVVTVVDMKREAK
+428 PVVTVVDMKGEAK
-441 RGNFILSEVLVQKMR
+441 RGNFILSEKLVQNMKD
-456 EVIGR
+456 VIAR

-472 GYSSAFICK
+472 GYSSAFICR
-481 DCSHTERCPNCDI
+481 DCSHTEKCPNCDI

-511 FSKVRDGRCSKCGS
+511 FSKVRDGICSKCGS

-537 LSEEVERLVDGA
+537 LVEEVERLIDGA

-556 DTTGRKGSHQRIIRE
+556 DTTGRKGSHQRIIRQ

-599 VVSADS
+599 VISADS

-630 RGSDAGEVVVQS
+630 RGDEDGEVIVQS
-642 FDTEHYS
+642 FDTGHYS
-649 LEYARRQ
+649 LEYARKQ
-656 DYVGFYREEMKVRK
+656 DYVGFYREEMKMRK

-675 PYYYIAVVSVLSK
+675 PYYYIVVVSVLSK
-688 DYKEGMREVR
+688 DYKEGMREAR
-698 KVGEYLRSKLDGEAI
+698 KVGGYLRSKLDGEAI

-739 SDKLVEVLT
+739 SDKLEEVLT

-753 YRDNGRVSVEVD
+753 YRDNVRVSIEVD

>member
-1 MDKLYTDSVII
+1 
-12 GGNMQAKIIVELP
+12 MQAKIIVELP

-36 IPLYLDV
+36 IPLYLDI
-43 KIGAIVRV
+43 KIGSIVKV

-63 DIGTFPTE
+63 DIGIFPTE
-71 YTLKEIDSIVNSD
+71 YILKEIDSIVNRD
-84 VLSTELIELGKYISR
+84 VLNTELIELGKYISK

-106 SAFQSMLPKGIKA
+106 SAYQSMLPKGIKA
-119 SIKNKVGVSKKR
+119 SIKNKVSTSKKR

-159 NEVIDNGKVLVSRLD
+159 NEVINNNKVLVPRLD
-174 SSINTLLNKGL
+174 SSINTLLNKDL
-185 IKFVYEE
+185 IKLVYEE
-192 EYRYRVESFNSNK
+192 EYRYKVECFNSNK
-205 EIVLSPEQERVIGTI
+205 KITLSLEQEKVINTI
-220 KGDMDEKEKGEDVV
+220 KEDMDKY
-234 KEEEGKLGRH
+234 

-267 CVQRGRQAIVLVPE
+267 CVRQGKQAIVLVPE
-281 IGLTEQIVSRFK
+281 ICLTEQIVSRFK
-293 RGLEGMEI
+293 IGLEGIEI
-301 GGDNDI
+301 GSNIEG
-307 DENRKVNIAVLH
+307 ERKVNIAVLH

-335 EKNVDVVIG
+335 EENVDVVIG
-344 TRSAIFAPLKNVGI
+344 TRSAIFAPLKNIGI

-384 WRGKWHRCP
+384 WRGKWHKCP
-393 VVLGSATPSLESFA
+393 IVLGSATPSLESFA
-407 MAGNGVYR
+407 RAGNGVYR
-415 LVTMLRRAGKARM
+415 LVTMLKRAGSAKL
-428 PVVTVVDMKREAK
+428 PVVTVVDMKKEAK
-441 RGNFILSEVLVQKMR
+441 RGNFILSEKLVQNMKD
-456 EVIGR
+456 VIAR

-472 GYSSAFICK
+472 GYSSAFICR
-481 DCSHTERCPNCDI
+481 DCSHTEKCPNCDI

-511 FSKVRDGRCSKCGS
+511 FSKVREDICSKCGS

-537 LSEEVERLVDGA
+537 LVEEVERLIDGA

-556 DTTGRKGSHQRIIRE
+556 DTTGRKGSHQRIIRQ

-599 VVSADS
+599 VISADS

-630 RGSDAGEVVVQS
+630 RGVDAGEVIVQS
-642 FDTEHYS
+642 FDTGHYS

-656 DYVGFYREEMKVRK
+656 DYVGFYREEMKMRK

-675 PYYYIAVVSVLSK
+675 PYYYIVVVSVLSK
-688 DYKEGMREVR
+688 DYKEGMREAR

-739 SDKLVEVLT
+739 SDKLEEVLT

-753 YRDNGRVSVEVD
+753 YRDNVRVSIEVD

>member
-1 MDKLYTDSVII
+1 
-12 GGNMQAKIIVELP
+12 MQAKIIVELP

-36 IPLYLDV
+36 IPLYLDI
-43 KIGAIVRV
+43 KIGSIVKV

-63 DIGTFPTE
+63 DIGIFPTE
-71 YTLKEIDSIVNSD
+71 YTLKEIDSIVNRD
-84 VLSTELIELGKYISR
+84 VLNTELIELGKYISK

-106 SAFQSMLPKGIKA
+106 SAYQSMLPKGIKA
-119 SIKNKVGVSKKR
+119 SIKNKVSTSKKR

-159 NEVIDNGKVLVSRLD
+159 NEVINNNKVLVSRLD
-174 SSINTLLNKGL
+174 SSINTLLNKDL
-185 IKFVYEE
+185 IKLVYEE
-192 EYRYRVESFNSNK
+192 EYRYKVESFNSNK
-205 EIVLSPEQERVIGTI
+205 KITLSLEQEKVINTI
-220 KGDMDEKEKGEDVV
+220 KEDMDKY
-234 KEEEGKLGRH
+234 

-267 CVQRGRQAIVLVPE
+267 CVRQGKQAIVLVPE

-293 RGLEGMEI
+293 IGLEKIEIESNME
-301 GGDNDI
+301 G
-307 DENRKVNIAVLH
+307 ERKVNIAVLH

-335 EKNVDVVIG
+335 EENVDVVIG
-344 TRSAIFAPLKNVGI
+344 TRSAIFAPLKNIGI

-384 WRGKWHRCP
+384 WRGKWHKCP
-393 VVLGSATPSLESFA
+393 IVLGSATPSLESFA
-407 MAGNGVYR
+407 RAGNGVYR
-415 LVTMLRRAGKARM
+415 LVTMLKRAGSAKL
-428 PVVTVVDMKREAK
+428 PVVTVVDMKKEAK
-441 RGNFILSEVLVQKMR
+441 RGNFILSEKLVQNMKD
-456 EVIGR
+456 VIAR

-472 GYSSAFICK
+472 GYSSAFICR
-481 DCSHTERCPNCDI
+481 DCSHTEKCPNCDI

-511 FSKVRDGRCSKCGS
+511 FSKVRDGICSKCGS

-537 LSEEVERLVDGA
+537 LVEEVERLIDGA

-556 DTTGRKGSHQRIIRE
+556 DTTGRKGSHQRIIRQ

-599 VVSADS
+599 VISADS

-630 RGSDAGEVVVQS
+630 RGVDAGEVIVQS
-642 FDTEHYS
+642 FDTGHYS

-656 DYVGFYREEMKVRK
+656 DYVGFYREEMKMRK

-675 PYYYIAVVSVLSK
+675 PYYYIVVVSVLSK
-688 DYKEGMREVR
+688 DYKEGMREAR

-713 VLGPAMANVFK
+713 ILGPAMANVFK

-739 SDKLVEVLT
+739 SDKLEEVLT

-753 YRDNGRVSVEVD
+753 YRDNVRVSIEVD

>member
-1 MDKLYTDSVII
+1 
-12 GGNMQAKIIVELP
+12 MQAKIIVELP

-36 IPLYLDV
+36 IPLYLDI
-43 KIGAIVRV
+43 KIGSIVKV

-63 DIGTFPTE
+63 DIGIFPTE
-71 YTLKEIDSIVNSD
+71 YTLKEIDSIVNRD
-84 VLSTELIELGKYISR
+84 VLNTELIELGKYISK

-106 SAFQSMLPKGIKA
+106 SAYQSMLPKGIKA
-119 SIKNKVGVSKKR
+119 SIKNKVSTSKKR

-159 NEVIDNGKVLVSRLD
+159 NEVINNNKVLVPRLD
-174 SSINTLLNKGL
+174 SSINTLLNKDL
-185 IKFVYEE
+185 IKLVYEE
-192 EYRYRVESFNSNK
+192 EYRYKVESFNSNK
-205 EIVLSPEQERVIGTI
+205 KITLSLEQEKVINTI
-220 KGDMDEKEKGEDVV
+220 KEDMDKY
-234 KEEEGKLGRH
+234 

-267 CVQRGRQAIVLVPE
+267 CVRQGKQAIVLVPE

-293 RGLEGMEI
+293 IGLERIEI
-301 GGDNDI
+301 GSNIEG
-307 DENRKVNIAVLH
+307 ERKVNIAVLH

-335 EKNVDVVIG
+335 EENVDVVIG
-344 TRSAIFAPLKNVGI
+344 TRSAIFAPLKNIGI

-384 WRGKWHRCP
+384 WRGKWHKCP
-393 VVLGSATPSLESFA
+393 IVLGSATPSLESFA
-407 MAGNGVYR
+407 RAGNGVYR
-415 LVTMLRRAGKARM
+415 LVTMLKRAGSAKL
-428 PVVTVVDMKREAK
+428 PVVTVVDMKKEAK
-441 RGNFILSEVLVQKMR
+441 RGNFILSEKLVQNMKD
-456 EVIGR
+456 VIAR

-472 GYSSAFICK
+472 GYSSAFICR
-481 DCSHTERCPNCDI
+481 DCSHTEKCPNCDI

-511 FSKVRDGRCSKCGS
+511 FSKVRDGICSKCGS

-537 LSEEVERLVDGA
+537 LVEEVERLIDGA

-556 DTTGRKGSHQRIIRE
+556 DTTGRKGSHQRIIRQ

-599 VVSADS
+599 VISADS

-630 RGSDAGEVVVQS
+630 RGVDAGEVIVQN
-642 FDTEHYS
+642 FDTGHYS

-656 DYVGFYREEMKVRK
+656 DYVGFYREEMKMRK

-675 PYYYIAVVSVLSK
+675 PYYYIVVVSVLSK
-688 DYKEGMREVR
+688 DYKEGMREAR
-698 KVGEYLRSKLDGEAI
+698 KVGGYLRSKLDGEVI

-739 SDKLVEVLT
+739 SDKLLEVLT

-753 YRDNGRVSVEVD
+753 YRDNVRVSIEVD

>member
-1 MDKLYTDSVII
+1 
-12 GGNMQAKIIVELP
+12 MQAKIIVELP

-36 IPLYLDV
+36 IPLYLDI
-43 KIGAIVRV
+43 KIGSIVKV

-63 DIGTFPTE
+63 DIGIFPTE
-71 YTLKEIDSIVNSD
+71 YTLKEIDSIVNRD
-84 VLSTELIELGKYISR
+84 VLNTELIELGKYISK

-106 SAFQSMLPKGIKA
+106 SAYQSMLPKGIKA
-119 SIKNKVGVSKKR
+119 SIKNKVSTSKKR

-159 NEVIDNGKVLVSRLD
+159 NEVINNNKVLVSRLD
-174 SSINTLLNKGL
+174 SSINTLLNKDL
-185 IKFVYEE
+185 IKLVYEE
-192 EYRYRVESFNSNK
+192 EYRYKVESFNSNK
-205 EIVLSPEQERVIGTI
+205 KITLSLEQEKVINTI
-220 KGDMDEKEKGEDVV
+220 KEDMDKY
-234 KEEEGKLGRH
+234 

-267 CVQRGRQAIVLVPE
+267 CVRQGKQAIVLVPE

-293 RGLEGMEI
+293 IGLEKIEI
-301 GGDNDI
+301 GSNIEG
-307 DENRKVNIAVLH
+307 ERKVNIAVLH

-335 EKNVDVVIG
+335 EENVDVVIG
-344 TRSAIFAPLKNVGI
+344 TRSAIFAPLKNIGI

-384 WRGKWHRCP
+384 WRGKWHKCP

-407 MAGNGVYR
+407 RAGNGVYR
-415 LVTMLRRAGKARM
+415 LVTMLKRAGSAKL
-428 PVVTVVDMKREAK
+428 PVVTVVDMKKEAK
-441 RGNFILSEVLVQKMR
+441 RGNFILSEKLVQNMKD
-456 EVIGR
+456 VIAR

-472 GYSSAFICK
+472 GYSSAFICR
-481 DCSHTERCPNCDI
+481 DCSHTEKCPNCDI

-511 FSKVRDGRCSKCGS
+511 FSKVRDGICSKCGS

-537 LSEEVERLVDGA
+537 LVEEVERLIDGA

-556 DTTGRKGSHQRIIRE
+556 DTTGRKGSHQRIIRQ

-599 VVSADS
+599 VISADS

-630 RGSDAGEVVVQS
+630 RGVDAGEVIVQS
-642 FDTEHYS
+642 FDTGHYS

-656 DYVGFYREEMKVRK
+656 DYVGFYREEMKMRK

-675 PYYYIAVVSVLSK
+675 PYYYIVVVSVLSK
-688 DYKEGMREVR
+688 DYKEGMREAR

-713 VLGPAMANVFK
+713 ILGPAMANVFK

-739 SDKLVEVLT
+739 SDKLEEVLT

-753 YRDNGRVSVEVD
+753 YRDNVRVSIEVD

>member
-1 MDKLYTDSVII
+1 
-12 GGNMQAKIIVELP
+12 MQAKIIVELP

-36 IPLYLDV
+36 IPLYLDI
-43 KIGAIVRV
+43 KIGSIVKV

-63 DIGTFPTE
+63 DIGIFPTE
-71 YTLKEIDSIVNSD
+71 YTLKEIDSIVNRD
-84 VLSTELIELGKYISR
+84 VLNTELIELGKYISK

-106 SAFQSMLPKGIKA
+106 SAYQSMLPKGIKA
-119 SIKNKVGVSKKR
+119 SIKNKVSTSKKR

-159 NEVIDNGKVLVSRLD
+159 NEVINNNKVLVSRLD
-174 SSINTLLNKGL
+174 SSINTLLNKDL
-185 IKFVYEE
+185 IKLVYEE
-192 EYRYRVESFNSNK
+192 EYRYKVESFNSNK
-205 EIVLSPEQERVIGTI
+205 KITLSLEQEKVINTI
-220 KGDMDEKEKGEDVV
+220 KEDMDKY
-234 KEEEGKLGRH
+234 

-267 CVQRGRQAIVLVPE
+267 CVRQGKQAIVLVPE

-293 RGLEGMEI
+293 IGLEKIEI
-301 GGDNDI
+301 GSNIEG
-307 DENRKVNIAVLH
+307 ERKVNIAVLH

-335 EKNVDVVIG
+335 EENVDVVIG
-344 TRSAIFAPLKNVGI
+344 TRSAIFAPLKNIGI

-384 WRGKWHRCP
+384 WRGKWHKCP

-407 MAGNGVYR
+407 RAGNGVYR
-415 LVTMLRRAGKARM
+415 LVTMLKRAGSAKL
-428 PVVTVVDMKREAK
+428 PVVTVVDMKKEAK
-441 RGNFILSEVLVQKMR
+441 RGNFILSEKLVQNMKD
-456 EVIGR
+456 VIAR

-472 GYSSAFICK
+472 GYSSAFICR
-481 DCSHTERCPNCDI
+481 DCSHTEKCPNCDI

-511 FSKVRDGRCSKCGS
+511 FSKVRDGICSKCGS

-537 LSEEVERLVDGA
+537 LVEEVERLIDGA

-556 DTTGRKGSHQRIIRE
+556 DTTGRKGSHQRIIRQ

-599 VVSADS
+599 VISADS

-630 RGSDAGEVVVQS
+630 RGVDAGEVIVQS
-642 FDTEHYS
+642 FDTGHYS

-656 DYVGFYREEMKVRK
+656 DYVGFYREEMKMRK
-670 VLKYS
+670 ILKYS
-675 PYYYIAVVSVLSK
+675 PYYYIVVVSVLSK
-688 DYKEGMREVR
+688 DYKEGMREAR

-713 VLGPAMANVFK
+713 ILGPAMANVFK

-739 SDKLVEVLT
+739 SDKLEEVLT

-753 YRDNGRVSVEVD
+753 YRDNVRVSIEVD

>member
-1 MDKLYTDSVII
+1 
-12 GGNMQAKIIVELP
+12 MQAKIIVELP

-36 IPLYLDV
+36 IPLYLDI
-43 KIGAIVRV
+43 KIGSIVKV

-63 DIGTFPTE
+63 DIGIFPTE
-71 YTLKEIDSIVNSD
+71 YTLKEIDSIVNRD
-84 VLSTELIELGKYISR
+84 VLNTELIELGKYISK

-106 SAFQSMLPKGIKA
+106 SAYQSMLPKGIKA
-119 SIKNKVGVSKKR
+119 SIKNKVSTSKKR

-159 NEVIDNGKVLVSRLD
+159 NEVINNNKVLVSRLD
-174 SSINTLLNKGL
+174 SSINTLLNKDL
-185 IKFVYEE
+185 IKLVYEE
-192 EYRYRVESFNSNK
+192 EYRYKVESFNSNK
-205 EIVLSPEQERVIGTI
+205 KITLSLEQEKVINTI
-220 KGDMDEKEKGEDVV
+220 KEDMDKY
-234 KEEEGKLGRH
+234 

-267 CVQRGRQAIVLVPE
+267 CVRQGKQAIVLVPE

-293 RGLEGMEI
+293 IGLEKIEIESNME
-301 GGDNDI
+301 G
-307 DENRKVNIAVLH
+307 ERKVNIAVLH

-335 EKNVDVVIG
+335 EENVDVVIG
-344 TRSAIFAPLKNVGI
+344 TRSAIFAPLKNIGI

-384 WRGKWHRCP
+384 WRGKWHKCP

-407 MAGNGVYR
+407 RAGNGVYR
-415 LVTMLRRAGKARM
+415 LVTMLKRAGSAKL
-428 PVVTVVDMKREAK
+428 PVVTVVDMKKEAK
-441 RGNFILSEVLVQKMR
+441 RGNFILSEKLVQNMKD
-456 EVIGR
+456 VIAR
-461 GKQVMLLLNRR
+461 DKQVMLLLNRR
-472 GYSSAFICK
+472 GYSSAFICR
-481 DCSHTERCPNCDI
+481 DCSHTEKCPNCDI

-511 FSKVRDGRCSKCGS
+511 FSKVRDGICSKCGS

-537 LSEEVERLVDGA
+537 LVEEVERLIDGA

-556 DTTGRKGSHQRIIRE
+556 DTTGRKGSHQRIIRQ

-599 VVSADS
+599 VISADS

-630 RGSDAGEVVVQS
+630 RGVDAGEVIVQS
-642 FDTEHYS
+642 FDTGHYS

-656 DYVGFYREEMKVRK
+656 DYVGFYREEMKMRK

-675 PYYYIAVVSVLSK
+675 PYYYIVVVSVLSK
-688 DYKEGMREVR
+688 DYKEGMREAR

-713 VLGPAMANVFK
+713 ILGPAMANVFK

-739 SDKLVEVLT
+739 SDKLEEVLT

-753 YRDNGRVSVEVD
+753 YRDNVRVSIEVD

>member
-1 MDKLYTDSVII
+1 
-12 GGNMQAKIIVELP
+12 MQAKIIVELP

-36 IPLYLDV
+36 IPLYLDI
-43 KIGAIVRV
+43 KIGSIVKV

-63 DIGTFPTE
+63 DIGIFPTE
-71 YTLKEIDSIVNSD
+71 YTLKEIDSIVNRD
-84 VLSTELIELGKYISR
+84 VLNTELIELGKYISK

-106 SAFQSMLPKGIKA
+106 SAYQSMLPKGIKA
-119 SIKNKVGVSKKR
+119 SIKNKVSTSKKR

-159 NEVIDNGKVLVSRLD
+159 NEVINNNKVLVPRLD
-174 SSINTLLNKGL
+174 SSINTLLNKDL
-185 IKFVYEE
+185 IKLVYEE
-192 EYRYRVESFNSNK
+192 EYRYKVESFNSNK
-205 EIVLSPEQERVIGTI
+205 KITLSLEQEKVINTI
-220 KGDMDEKEKGEDVV
+220 KEDMDKY
-234 KEEEGKLGRH
+234 

-267 CVQRGRQAIVLVPE
+267 CVRQGKQAIVLVPE

-293 RGLEGMEI
+293 IGLEGIEMGSNIE
-301 GGDNDI
+301 G
-307 DENRKVNIAVLH
+307 ERKVNIAVLH

-335 EKNVDVVIG
+335 EENVDVVIG
-344 TRSAIFAPLKNVGI
+344 TRSAIFAPLKNIGI

-384 WRGKWHRCP
+384 WRGKWHKCP
-393 VVLGSATPSLESFA
+393 IVLGSATPSLESFA
-407 MAGNGVYR
+407 RAGNGVYR
-415 LVTMLRRAGKARM
+415 LVTMLKRAGSAKL
-428 PVVTVVDMKREAK
+428 PVVTVVDMKKEAK
-441 RGNFILSEVLVQKMR
+441 RGNFILSEKLVQNMKD
-456 EVIGR
+456 VIAR

-472 GYSSAFICK
+472 GYSSAFICR
-481 DCSHTERCPNCDI
+481 DCSHTEKCPNCDI

-511 FSKVRDGRCSKCGS
+511 FSKVRDGICSKCGS

-537 LSEEVERLVDGA
+537 LVEEVERLIDGA

-556 DTTGRKGSHQRIIRE
+556 DTTGRKGSHQRIIRQ

-599 VVSADS
+599 VISADS

-630 RGSDAGEVVVQS
+630 SGVEDGEVIVQS
-642 FDTEHYS
+642 FDTGHYS

-656 DYVGFYREEMKVRK
+656 DYVGFYREEMKMRK

-675 PYYYIAVVSVLSK
+675 PYYYIVVVSVLSK
-688 DYKEGMREVR
+688 DYKEGMREAR

-739 SDKLVEVLT
+739 SDKLLEVLT

-753 YRDNGRVSVEVD
+753 YRDNVRVSIEVD

>member
-1 MDKLYTDSVII
+1 
-12 GGNMQAKIIVELP
+12 MQAKIIVELP

-36 IPLYLDV
+36 IPLYLDI
-43 KIGAIVRV
+43 KIGSIVKV

-63 DIGTFPTE
+63 DIGIFPTE
-71 YTLKEIDSIVNSD
+71 YTLKEIDSIVNMD
-84 VLSTELIELGKYISR
+84 VLNTELIELGKYISK

-106 SAFQSMLPKGIKA
+106 SAYQSMLPKGIKA
-119 SIKNKVGVSKKR
+119 SIKNKVSTSKKR

-159 NEVIDNGKVLVSRLD
+159 NEVINNNKVLVPRLD
-174 SSINTLLNKGL
+174 SSINTLLNKDL
-185 IKFVYEE
+185 IKLVYEE
-192 EYRYRVESFNSNK
+192 EYRYKVESFNSNK
-205 EIVLSPEQERVIGTI
+205 KITLSLEQEKVINII
-220 KGDMDEKEKGEDVV
+220 KEDMDKY
-234 KEEEGKLGRH
+234 

-267 CVQRGRQAIVLVPE
+267 CVRQGKQAIVLVPE

-293 RGLEGMEI
+293 IGLEKIEMGSNME
-301 GGDNDI
+301 G
-307 DENRKVNIAVLH
+307 ERKVNIAVLH

-335 EKNVDVVIG
+335 EENVDVVIG
-344 TRSAIFAPLKNVGI
+344 TRSAIFAPLKNIGI

-384 WRGKWHRCP
+384 WRGKWHKCP
-393 VVLGSATPSLESFA
+393 IVLGSATPSLESFA
-407 MAGNGVYR
+407 RAGNGVYR
-415 LVTMLRRAGKARM
+415 LVTMLKRAGSAKL
-428 PVVTVVDMKREAK
+428 PVVTVVDMKKEAK
-441 RGNFILSEVLVQKMR
+441 RGNFILSEKLVQNMKD
-456 EVIGR
+456 VIAR

-472 GYSSAFICK
+472 GYSSAFICR
-481 DCSHTERCPNCDI
+481 DCSHTEKCPNCDI

-511 FSKVRDGRCSKCGS
+511 FSKVRDGICSKCGS

-537 LSEEVERLVDGA
+537 LVEEVERLIDGA

-556 DTTGRKGSHQRIIRE
+556 DTTGRKGSHQRIIRQ

-599 VVSADS
+599 VISADS

-630 RGSDAGEVVVQS
+630 RGVDAGEVIVQS
-642 FDTEHYS
+642 FDTGHYS
-649 LEYARRQ
+649 LEYAKRQ
-656 DYVGFYREEMKVRK
+656 DYVGFYREEMKMRK

-675 PYYYIAVVSVLSK
+675 PYYYIVVVSVLSK
-688 DYKEGMREVR
+688 DYKEGMREAR
-698 KVGEYLRSKLDGEAI
+698 KVGGYLRSKLDGEAI

-739 SDKLVEVLT
+739 SDKLEEVLT

-753 YRDNGRVSVEVD
+753 YRDNVRVSIEVD

>member
-1 MDKLYTDSVII
+1 
-12 GGNMQAKIIVELP
+12 MQAKIIVELP

-36 IPLYLDV
+36 IPLYLDI
-43 KIGAIVRV
+43 KIGSIVKV

-63 DIGTFPTE
+63 DIGIFPTE
-71 YTLKEIDSIVNSD
+71 YTLKEIDSIVNRD
-84 VLSTELIELGKYISR
+84 VLNTELIELGKYISK

-106 SAFQSMLPKGIKA
+106 SAYQSMLPKGIKA
-119 SIKNKVGVSKKR
+119 SIKNKVSTSKKR

-159 NEVIDNGKVLVSRLD
+159 NEVINNNKVLVSRLD
-174 SSINTLLNKGL
+174 SSINTLLNKDL
-185 IKFVYEE
+185 IKLVYEE
-192 EYRYRVESFNSNK
+192 EYRYKVESFNSNK
-205 EIVLSPEQERVIGTI
+205 KITLSLEQEKVINTI
-220 KGDMDEKEKGEDVV
+220 KEDMDKY
-234 KEEEGKLGRH
+234 

-267 CVQRGRQAIVLVPE
+267 CVRQGKQAIVLVPE

-293 RGLEGMEI
+293 IGLEKIEI
-301 GGDNDI
+301 GSNIEG
-307 DENRKVNIAVLH
+307 ERTVNIAVLH

-335 EKNVDVVIG
+335 EENVDVVIG
-344 TRSAIFAPLKNVGI
+344 TRSAIFAPLKNIGI

-384 WRGKWHRCP
+384 WRGKWHKCP
-393 VVLGSATPSLESFA
+393 IVLGSATPSLESFA
-407 MAGNGVYR
+407 RAGNGVYR
-415 LVTMLRRAGKARM
+415 LVTMLKRAGSAKL
-428 PVVTVVDMKREAK
+428 PVVTVVDMKKEAK
-441 RGNFILSEVLVQKMR
+441 RGNFILSEKLVQNMKD
-456 EVIGR
+456 VIAR
-461 GKQVMLLLNRR
+461 DKQVMLLLNRR
-472 GYSSAFICK
+472 GYSSAFICR
-481 DCSHTERCPNCDI
+481 DCSHTEKCPNCDI

-511 FSKVRDGRCSKCGS
+511 FSKVRDGICSKCGS

-537 LSEEVERLVDGA
+537 LVEEVERLIDGA

-556 DTTGRKGSHQRIIRE
+556 DTTGRKGSHQRIIRQ

-599 VVSADS
+599 VISADS

-630 RGSDAGEVVVQS
+630 RGIDAGEVIVQS
-642 FDTEHYS
+642 FDTGHYS

-656 DYVGFYREEMKVRK
+656 DYVGFYREEMKMRK
-670 VLKYS
+670 ILKYS
-675 PYYYIAVVSVLSK
+675 PYYYIVVVSVLSK
-688 DYKEGMREVR
+688 DYKEGMREAR

-713 VLGPAMANVFK
+713 ILGPAMANVFK

-739 SDKLVEVLT
+739 SDKLEEVLT

-753 YRDNGRVSVEVD
+753 YRDNVRVSIEVD

>member
-1 MDKLYTDSVII
+1 
-12 GGNMQAKIIVELP
+12 MQAKIIVELP

-36 IPLYLDV
+36 IPLYLDI
-43 KIGAIVRV
+43 KIGSIVKV

-63 DIGTFPTE
+63 DIGIFPTE
-71 YTLKEIDSIVNSD
+71 YTLKEIDSIVNRD
-84 VLSTELIELGKYISR
+84 VLNTELIELGKYISK

-106 SAFQSMLPKGIKA
+106 SAYQSMLPKGIKA
-119 SIKNKVGVSKKR
+119 SIKNKVSTSKKR

-144 YIDNNRRYIKQVNIL
+144 YIDNNRRYIKQVIIL
-159 NEVIDNGKVLVSRLD
+159 NEVINNNKVLVPRLD
-174 SSINTLLNKGL
+174 SSINTLLNKDL
-185 IKFVYEE
+185 IKLVYEE
-192 EYRYRVESFNSNK
+192 EYRYKVESFNSNK
-205 EIVLSPEQERVIGTI
+205 KITLSLEQEKVIRTI
-220 KGDMDEKEKGEDVV
+220 KEDMDKY
-234 KEEEGKLGRH
+234 

-267 CVQRGRQAIVLVPE
+267 CVRQGKQAIVLVPE

-293 RGLEGMEI
+293 IGLERIEIESNME
-301 GGDNDI
+301 G
-307 DENRKVNIAVLH
+307 ERKVNIAVLH

-335 EKNVDVVIG
+335 EENVDVVIG
-344 TRSAIFAPLKNVGI
+344 TRSAIFAPLKNIGI

-384 WRGKWHRCP
+384 WRGKWHKCP
-393 VVLGSATPSLESFA
+393 IVLGSATPSLESFA
-407 MAGNGVYR
+407 RAGNGVYR
-415 LVTMLRRAGKARM
+415 LVTMLKRAGSAKL
-428 PVVTVVDMKREAK
+428 PVVTVVDMKKEAK
-441 RGNFILSEVLVQKMR
+441 RGNFILSKKLVQNMKD
-456 EVIGR
+456 VIAR

-472 GYSSAFICK
+472 GYSSAFICR
-481 DCSHTERCPNCDI
+481 DCSHTEKCPNCDI

-511 FSKVRDGRCSKCGS
+511 FSKVRDGICSKCGS

-537 LSEEVERLVDGA
+537 LVEEVERLIDGA

-556 DTTGRKGSHQRIIRE
+556 DTTGRKGSHQRIIRQ

-599 VVSADS
+599 VISADS

-630 RGSDAGEVVVQS
+630 RGVDAGEVIVQS
-642 FDTEHYS
+642 FDTGHYS

-656 DYVGFYREEMKVRK
+656 DYVGFYREEMKMRK

-675 PYYYIAVVSVLSK
+675 PYYYIVVVSVLSK
-688 DYKEGMREVR
+688 DYKEGMREAR

-739 SDKLVEVLT
+739 SDKLEEVLT

-753 YRDNGRVSVEVD
+753 YRDNVRVSIEVD

>member
-1 MDKLYTDSVII
+1 
-12 GGNMQAKIIVELP
+12 MQAKIIVELP

-36 IPLYLDV
+36 IPLYLDI
-43 KIGAIVRV
+43 KIGSIVKV

-63 DIGTFPTE
+63 DIGIFPTE
-71 YTLKEIDSIVNSD
+71 YTLKEIDCIVNRD
-84 VLSTELIELGKYISR
+84 VLNTELIELGKYISK

-106 SAFQSMLPKGIKA
+106 SAYQSMLPKGIKA
-119 SIKNKVGVSKKR
+119 SIKNKVSTSKKR

-159 NEVIDNGKVLVSRLD
+159 NEVINNNKVLVPRLD
-174 SSINTLLNKGL
+174 SSINTLLNKDL
-185 IKFVYEE
+185 IKLVYEE
-192 EYRYRVESFNSNK
+192 EYRYKVESFNSNK
-205 EIVLSPEQERVIGTI
+205 KITLSLEQEKVINTI
-220 KGDMDEKEKGEDVV
+220 KEDMDKY
-234 KEEEGKLGRH
+234 

-267 CVQRGRQAIVLVPE
+267 CVRQGKQAIVLVPE

-293 RGLEGMEI
+293 IGLEKIEI
-301 GGDNDI
+301 GSNIEG
-307 DENRKVNIAVLH
+307 ERKVNIAVLH

-335 EKNVDVVIG
+335 EENVDVVIG
-344 TRSAIFAPLKNVGI
+344 TRSAIFAPLKNIGI

-384 WRGKWHRCP
+384 WRGKWHKCP
-393 VVLGSATPSLESFA
+393 IVLGSATPSLESFA
-407 MAGNGVYR
+407 RAGNGVYR
-415 LVTMLRRAGKARM
+415 LVTMLKRAGSAKL
-428 PVVTVVDMKREAK
+428 PVVTVVDMKKEAK
-441 RGNFILSEVLVQKMR
+441 RGNFILSEKLVQNMKD
-456 EVIGR
+456 VIAR

-472 GYSSAFICK
+472 GYSSAFICR
-481 DCSHTERCPNCDI
+481 DCSHTEKCPNCDI

-511 FSKVRDGRCSKCGS
+511 FSKVRDGICSKCGS

-537 LSEEVERLVDGA
+537 LVEEVERLIDGA

-556 DTTGRKGSHQRIIRE
+556 DTTGRKGSHQRIIRQ

-599 VVSADS
+599 VISADS

-630 RGSDAGEVVVQS
+630 RGVDAGEVIVQS
-642 FDTEHYS
+642 FDTGHYS

-656 DYVGFYREEMKVRK
+656 DYVGFYREEMKMRK

-675 PYYYIAVVSVLSK
+675 PYYYIVVVSVLSK
-688 DYKEGMREVR
+688 DYKEGMREAR

-713 VLGPAMANVFK
+713 ILGPAMANVFK

-739 SDKLVEVLT
+739 SDKLEEVLT

-753 YRDNGRVSVEVD
+753 YRDNVRVSIEVD

>member
-1 MDKLYTDSVII
+1 
-12 GGNMQAKIIVELP
+12 MQAKIIVELP

-36 IPLYLDV
+36 IPLYLDI
-43 KIGAIVRV
+43 KIGSIVKV

-63 DIGTFPTE
+63 DIGIFPTE
-71 YTLKEIDSIVNSD
+71 YTLKEIDCIVNRD
-84 VLSTELIELGKYISR
+84 VLNTELIELGKYISK

-106 SAFQSMLPKGIKA
+106 SAYQSMLPKGIKA
-119 SIKNKVGVSKKR
+119 SIKNKVSTSKKR

-159 NEVIDNGKVLVSRLD
+159 NEIINNNKVLVPRLD
-174 SSINTLLNKGL
+174 SSINTLLNKDL
-185 IKFVYEE
+185 IKLVYEE
-192 EYRYRVESFNSNK
+192 EYRYKVESFNSNK
-205 EIVLSPEQERVIGTI
+205 KITLSLEQEKVINTI
-220 KGDMDEKEKGEDVV
+220 KEDMDKY
-234 KEEEGKLGRH
+234 

-267 CVQRGRQAIVLVPE
+267 CVRQGKQAIVLVPE

-293 RGLEGMEI
+293 IGLERIEMGSNIE
-301 GGDNDI
+301 G
-307 DENRKVNIAVLH
+307 ERKVNIAVLH

-335 EKNVDVVIG
+335 EENVDVVIG
-344 TRSAIFAPLKNVGI
+344 TRSAIFAPLKNIGI

-384 WRGKWHRCP
+384 WRGKWHKCP
-393 VVLGSATPSLESFA
+393 IVLGSATPSLESFA
-407 MAGNGVYR
+407 RAGNGVYR
-415 LVTMLRRAGKARM
+415 LVTMLKRAGSAKL
-428 PVVTVVDMKREAK
+428 PVVTVVDMKKEAK
-441 RGNFILSEVLVQKMR
+441 RGNFILSEKLVQNMKD
-456 EVIGR
+456 VIAR

-472 GYSSAFICK
+472 GYSSAFICR
-481 DCSHTERCPNCDI
+481 DCSHTEKCPNCDI

-511 FSKVRDGRCSKCGS
+511 FSKVREGICSKCGS

-537 LSEEVERLVDGA
+537 LVEEVERLIDGA

-556 DTTGRKGSHQRIIRE
+556 DTTGRKGSHQRIIRQ

-599 VVSADS
+599 VISADS

-630 RGSDAGEVVVQS
+630 RGVDAGEVIVQS
-642 FDTEHYS
+642 FDTGHYS

-656 DYVGFYREEMKVRK
+656 DYVGFYREEMKMRK

-675 PYYYIAVVSVLSK
+675 PYYYIVVVSVLSK
-688 DYKEGMREVR
+688 DYKEGMREAR

-739 SDKLVEVLT
+739 SDKLEEVLT

-753 YRDNGRVSVEVD
+753 YRDNVRVSIEVD

>member
-1 MDKLYTDSVII
+1 
-12 GGNMQAKIIVELP
+12 MQAKIIVELP

-36 IPLYLDV
+36 IPLYLDI
-43 KIGAIVRV
+43 KIGSIVKV

-63 DIGTFPTE
+63 DIGIFPTE
-71 YTLKEIDSIVNSD
+71 HTLKEIDSIVNRD
-84 VLSTELIELGKYISR
+84 VLNTELIELGKYISK

-106 SAFQSMLPKGIKA
+106 SAYQSMLPKGIKA
-119 SIKNKVGVSKKR
+119 SIKNKVSTSKKR
-131 YMVLNQDINIINN
+131 YMVLNQDINIIND

-159 NEVIDNGKVLVSRLD
+159 NEVINNNKVLVPRLD
-174 SSINTLLNKGL
+174 SSINTLLNKDL
-185 IKFVYEE
+185 IKLVYEE
-192 EYRYRVESFNSNK
+192 EYRYKVESFNSNNK
-205 EIVLSPEQERVIGTI
+205 ITLSLEQEKVINTI
-220 KGDMDEKEKGEDVV
+220 KEDMDKY
-234 KEEEGKLGRH
+234 

-267 CVQRGRQAIVLVPE
+267 CVRQGKQAIVLVPE

-293 RGLEGMEI
+293 IGLERIEMGSNIE
-301 GGDNDI
+301 G
-307 DENRKVNIAVLH
+307 ERKVNIAVLH

-335 EKNVDVVIG
+335 EENVDVVIG
-344 TRSAIFAPLKNVGI
+344 TRSAIFAPLKNIGI

-384 WRGKWHRCP
+384 WRGKWHKCP
-393 VVLGSATPSLESFA
+393 IVLGSATPSLESFA
-407 MAGNGVYR
+407 RAGNGVYR
-415 LVTMLRRAGKARM
+415 LVTMLKRAGSAKL
-428 PVVTVVDMKREAK
+428 PVVTVVDMKKEAK
-441 RGNFILSEVLVQKMR
+441 RGNFILSEKLVQNMKD
-456 EVIGR
+456 VIAR

-472 GYSSAFICK
+472 GYSSAFICR
-481 DCSHTERCPNCDI
+481 DCSHTEKCPNCDI

-511 FSKVRDGRCSKCGS
+511 FSKVRDGICSKCGS

-537 LSEEVERLVDGA
+537 LVEEVERLIDGA

-556 DTTGRKGSHQRIIRE
+556 DTTGRKGSHQRIIRQ

-599 VVSADS
+599 VISADS

-630 RGSDAGEVVVQS
+630 RGVDAGEVIVQS
-642 FDTEHYS
+642 FDTGHYS

-656 DYVGFYREEMKVRK
+656 DYVGFYKEEMKMRK

-675 PYYYIAVVSVLSK
+675 PYYYIVVVSVLSK
-688 DYKEGMREVR
+688 DYKEGMREAR
-698 KVGEYLRSKLDGEAI
+698 KVGGYLRSKLDGEAI

-739 SDKLVEVLT
+739 SDKLEEVLT

-753 YRDNGRVSVEVD
+753 YRDNVRVSIEVD

>member
-1 MDKLYTDSVII
+1 
-12 GGNMQAKIIVELP
+12 MQAKIIVELP

-36 IPLYLDV
+36 IPLYLDI
-43 KIGAIVRV
+43 KIGSIVKV

-63 DIGTFPTE
+63 DIGIFPTE
-71 YTLKEIDSIVNSD
+71 YTLKDIDSIVNRD
-84 VLSTELIELGKYISR
+84 VLNTELIELGKYISKI
-99 TTISSLS
+99 TISSLS
-106 SAFQSMLPKGIKA
+106 SAYQSMLPKGIKA
-119 SIKNKVGVSKKR
+119 SIKNKVSTSKKR

-159 NEVIDNGKVLVSRLD
+159 NEVINNNKVLVPRLD
-174 SSINTLLNKGL
+174 SSINTLLNKDL
-185 IKFVYEE
+185 IKLVYEE
-192 EYRYRVESFNSNK
+192 EYRYKVESFNSNK
-205 EIVLSPEQERVIGTI
+205 KITLSLEQEKVINTI
-220 KGDMDEKEKGEDVV
+220 KEDMDKY
-234 KEEEGKLGRH
+234 

-267 CVQRGRQAIVLVPE
+267 CVRQGKQAIVLVPE

-293 RGLEGMEI
+293 IGLEGIEMGSNIE
-301 GGDNDI
+301 G
-307 DENRKVNIAVLH
+307 ERKVNIAVLH

-335 EKNVDVVIG
+335 EENVDVVIG
-344 TRSAIFAPLKNVGI
+344 TRSAIFAPLKNIGI

-384 WRGKWHRCP
+384 WRGKWHKCP
-393 VVLGSATPSLESFA
+393 IVLGSATPSLESFA
-407 MAGNGVYR
+407 RAGNGVYR
-415 LVTMLRRAGKARM
+415 LVTMLKRAGSAKL
-428 PVVTVVDMKREAK
+428 PVVTVVDMKKEAK
-441 RGNFILSEVLVQKMR
+441 RGNFILSEKLVQNMKD
-456 EVIGR
+456 VIAR

-472 GYSSAFICK
+472 GYSSAFICR
-481 DCSHTERCPNCDI
+481 DCSHTEKCPNCDI

-511 FSKVRDGRCSKCGS
+511 FSKVRDGICSKCGS

-537 LSEEVERLVDGA
+537 LVEEVERLIDGA

-556 DTTGRKGSHQRIIRE
+556 DTTGRKGSHQRIIRQ

-599 VVSADS
+599 VISADS

-630 RGSDAGEVVVQS
+630 RGVEDGEVIVQS
-642 FDTEHYS
+642 FDTGHYS

-656 DYVGFYREEMKVRK
+656 DYVGFYREEMKMRK

-675 PYYYIAVVSVLSK
+675 PYYYIVVVSVLSK
-688 DYKEGMREVR
+688 DYKEGMREAR

-739 SDKLVEVLT
+739 SDKLLEVLT

-753 YRDNGRVSVEVD
+753 YRDNVRVSIEVD

>member
-1 MDKLYTDSVII
+1 
-12 GGNMQAKIIVELP
+12 MQAKIIVKLP

-36 IPLYLDV
+36 IPLYLDI
-43 KIGAIVRV
+43 KIGSIVKV

-63 DIGTFPTE
+63 DIGIFPTE
-71 YTLKEIDSIVNSD
+71 HTLKEIDSIVNRD
-84 VLSTELIELGKYISR
+84 VLNTELIELGKYISK

-106 SAFQSMLPKGIKA
+106 SAYQSMLPKGIKA
-119 SIKNKVGVSKKR
+119 SIKNKVSTSKKR

-159 NEVIDNGKVLVSRLD
+159 NEVINNNKVLVPRLD
-174 SSINTLLNKGL
+174 SSINTLLNKDL
-185 IKFVYEE
+185 IKLVYEE
-192 EYRYRVESFNSNK
+192 EYRYKVESFNSNK
-205 EIVLSPEQERVIGTI
+205 KITLSLEQEKVINTI
-220 KGDMDEKEKGEDVV
+220 KEDMDKY
-234 KEEEGKLGRH
+234 

-267 CVQRGRQAIVLVPE
+267 CVRQGKQAIVLVPE

-293 RGLEGMEI
+293 IGLEKIEMGSNIE
-301 GGDNDI
+301 G
-307 DENRKVNIAVLH
+307 ERKVNIAVLH

-335 EKNVDVVIG
+335 EENVDVVIG
-344 TRSAIFAPLKNVGI
+344 TRSAIFAPLKNIGI

-384 WRGKWHRCP
+384 WRGKWHKCP
-393 VVLGSATPSLESFA
+393 IVLGSATPSLESFA
-407 MAGNGVYR
+407 RAGNGVYR
-415 LVTMLRRAGKARM
+415 LVTMLKRAGSAKL
-428 PVVTVVDMKREAK
+428 PVVTVVDMKKEAK
-441 RGNFILSEVLVQKMR
+441 RGNFILSEKLVQNMKD
-456 EVIGR
+456 VIAR

-472 GYSSAFICK
+472 GYSSAFICR
-481 DCSHTERCPNCDI
+481 DCSHTEKCPNCDI

-511 FSKVRDGRCSKCGS
+511 FSKVRDGICSKCGS

-537 LSEEVERLVDGA
+537 LVEEVERLIDGA

-556 DTTGRKGSHQRIIRE
+556 DTTGRKGSHQRIIRQ

-599 VVSADS
+599 VISADS

-630 RGSDAGEVVVQS
+630 RGIDAGEVIVQS
-642 FDTEHYS
+642 FDTGHYS

-656 DYVGFYREEMKVRK
+656 DYVGFYREEMKMRK

-675 PYYYIAVVSVLSK
+675 PYYYIVVVSVLSE
-688 DYKEGMREVR
+688 DYKEGMREAR

-739 SDKLVEVLT
+739 SDKLLEVLT

-753 YRDNGRVSVEVD
+753 YRDNVRVSIEVD

>member
-1 MDKLYTDSVII
+1 
-12 GGNMQAKIIVELP
+12 MQAKIIVELP

-36 IPLYLDV
+36 IPLYLDI
-43 KIGAIVRV
+43 KIGSIVKV

-63 DIGTFPTE
+63 DIGIFPTE
-71 YTLKEIDSIVNSD
+71 YTLKEIDSIVNRD
-84 VLSTELIELGKYISR
+84 VLNTELIELGKYISK

-106 SAFQSMLPKGIKA
+106 SAYQSMLPKGIKA
-119 SIKNKVGVSKKR
+119 SIKNKVSTSKKR

-159 NEVIDNGKVLVSRLD
+159 NEVINNNKVLVSRLD
-174 SSINTLLNKGL
+174 SSINTLLNKDL
-185 IKFVYEE
+185 IKLVYEE
-192 EYRYRVESFNSNK
+192 EYRYKVESFNSNK
-205 EIVLSPEQERVIGTI
+205 KITLSLEQEKVINTI
-220 KGDMDEKEKGEDVV
+220 KEDMDKY
-234 KEEEGKLGRH
+234 

-267 CVQRGRQAIVLVPE
+267 CVRQGKQAIVLVPE

-293 RGLEGMEI
+293 IGLEKIEIESNME
-301 GGDNDI
+301 G
-307 DENRKVNIAVLH
+307 ERKVNIAVLH

-335 EKNVDVVIG
+335 EENVDVVIG
-344 TRSAIFAPLKNVGI
+344 TRSAIFAPLKNIGI

-384 WRGKWHRCP
+384 WRGKWHKCP

-407 MAGNGVYR
+407 RAGNGVYR
-415 LVTMLRRAGKARM
+415 LVTMLKRAGSAKL
-428 PVVTVVDMKREAK
+428 PVVTVVDMKKEAK
-441 RGNFILSEVLVQKMR
+441 RGNFILSEKLVQNMKD
-456 EVIGR
+456 VIAR

-472 GYSSAFICK
+472 GYSSAFICR
-481 DCSHTERCPNCDI
+481 DCSHTEKCPNCDI

-511 FSKVRDGRCSKCGS
+511 FSKVRDGICSKCGS

-537 LSEEVERLVDGA
+537 LVEEVERLIDGA

-556 DTTGRKGSHQRIIRE
+556 DTTGRKGSHQRIIRQ

-599 VVSADS
+599 VISADS

-630 RGSDAGEVVVQS
+630 RGVDAGEVIVQS
-642 FDTEHYS
+642 FDTGHYS

-656 DYVGFYREEMKVRK
+656 DYVGFYREEMKMRK

-675 PYYYIAVVSVLSK
+675 PYYYIVVVSVLSK
-688 DYKEGMREVR
+688 DYKEGMREAR

-739 SDKLVEVLT
+739 SDKLEEVLT

-753 YRDNGRVSVEVD
+753 YRDNVRVSIEVD

>member
-1 MDKLYTDSVII
+1 
-12 GGNMQAKIIVELP
+12 MQAKIIVELP

-36 IPLYLDV
+36 IPLYLDI
-43 KIGAIVRV
+43 KIGSIVKV

-63 DIGTFPTE
+63 DIGIFPTE
-71 YTLKEIDSIVNSD
+71 YTLKEIDSIVNRD
-84 VLSTELIELGKYISR
+84 VLNTELIELGKYISK

-106 SAFQSMLPKGIKA
+106 SAYQSMLPKGIKA
-119 SIKNKVGVSKKR
+119 SIKNKVSTSKKR

-159 NEVIDNGKVLVSRLD
+159 NEVINNNKVLVPRLD
-174 SSINTLLNKGL
+174 SSINTLLNKDL
-185 IKFVYEE
+185 IKLVYEE
-192 EYRYRVESFNSNK
+192 EYRYKVESFNSNK
-205 EIVLSPEQERVIGTI
+205 KITLSLEQEKVINTI
-220 KGDMDEKEKGEDVV
+220 KEDMDKY
-234 KEEEGKLGRH
+234 

-267 CVQRGRQAIVLVPE
+267 CVRQGKQAIVLVPE

-293 RGLEGMEI
+293 IGLEKIVI
-301 GGDNDI
+301 GSNIEG
-307 DENRKVNIAVLH
+307 ERKVNIAVLH

-335 EKNVDVVIG
+335 EEDVDVVIG
-344 TRSAIFAPLKNVGI
+344 TRSAIFAPLKNIGI

-384 WRGKWHRCP
+384 WRGKWHKCP
-393 VVLGSATPSLESFA
+393 IVLGSATPSLESFA
-407 MAGNGVYR
+407 RAGNGVYR
-415 LVTMLRRAGKARM
+415 LVTMLKRAGSAKL
-428 PVVTVVDMKREAK
+428 PVVTVVDMKKEAK
-441 RGNFILSEVLVQKMR
+441 RGNFILSEKLVQNMKD
-456 EVIGR
+456 VIAK

-472 GYSSAFICK
+472 GYSSAFICR
-481 DCSHTERCPNCDI
+481 DCSHTEKCPNCDI

-511 FSKVRDGRCSKCGS
+511 FSKVRDGICSKCGS

-537 LSEEVERLVDGA
+537 LVEEVERLIDGA

-556 DTTGRKGSHQRIIRE
+556 DTTGRKGSHQRIIRQ

-599 VVSADS
+599 VISADN

-611 FRSSERTFELLTQ
+611 FRSSERMFELLTQ

-630 RGSDAGEVVVQS
+630 RGVEDGEVIVQS
-642 FDTEHYS
+642 FDTGHYS

-656 DYVGFYREEMKVRK
+656 DYVGFYREEMKMRK

-675 PYYYIAVVSVLSK
+675 PYYYIVVVSVLSK
-688 DYKEGMREVR
+688 DYKEGMREAR

-739 SDKLVEVLT
+739 SDKLLEVLT

-753 YRDNGRVSVEVD
+753 YRDNVRVSIEVD

>member
-1 MDKLYTDSVII
+1 
-12 GGNMQAKIIVELP
+12 MQAKIIVELP

-36 IPLYLDV
+36 IPLYLDI
-43 KIGAIVRV
+43 KIGSIAKV

-63 DIGTFPTE
+63 DIGIFPTE
-71 YTLKEIDSIVNSD
+71 YTLKEIDSIVNRD
-84 VLSTELIELGKYISR
+84 VLNTELIELGKYISK

-106 SAFQSMLPKGIKA
+106 SAYQSMLPKGIKA
-119 SIKNKVGVSKKR
+119 SIKNKVSTSKKR
-131 YMVLNQDINIINN
+131 YMVLNQDISIINN

-159 NEVIDNGKVLVSRLD
+159 NEVINNNKVLVPRLD
-174 SSINTLLNKGL
+174 SSINTLLNKDL
-185 IKFVYEE
+185 IKLVYEE
-192 EYRYRVESFNSNK
+192 EYRYKVESFNSNK
-205 EIVLSPEQERVIGTI
+205 KITLSLEQEKVINTI
-220 KGDMDEKEKGEDVV
+220 KEDMDKY
-234 KEEEGKLGRH
+234 

-267 CVQRGRQAIVLVPE
+267 CVRQGKQAIVLVPE

-293 RGLEGMEI
+293 IGLEGIEI
-301 GGDNDI
+301 GSNIEG
-307 DENRKVNIAVLH
+307 ERKVNIAVLH

-335 EKNVDVVIG
+335 EENVDVVIG
-344 TRSAIFAPLKNVGI
+344 TRSAIFAPLKNIGI

-384 WRGKWHRCP
+384 WRGKWHKCP
-393 VVLGSATPSLESFA
+393 IVLGSATPSLESFA
-407 MAGNGVYR
+407 RAGNGVYR
-415 LVTMLRRAGKARM
+415 LVTMLKRAGSAKL
-428 PVVTVVDMKREAK
+428 PVVTVVDMKKEAK
-441 RGNFILSEVLVQKMR
+441 RGNFILSEKLVQNMKD
-456 EVIGR
+456 VIAR

-472 GYSSAFICK
+472 GYSSAFICR
-481 DCSHTERCPNCDI
+481 DCSHTEKCPNCDI

-511 FSKVRDGRCSKCGS
+511 FSKVRDGICSKCGS

-537 LSEEVERLVDGA
+537 LVEEVERLIDGA

-556 DTTGRKGSHQRIIRE
+556 DTTGRKGSHQRIIRQ

-591 FPNVVLVG
+591 FSNVVLVG
-599 VVSADS
+599 VISADS

-630 RGSDAGEVVVQS
+630 RRIDAGEVIVQS
-642 FDTEHYS
+642 FDTGHYS

-656 DYVGFYREEMKVRK
+656 DYVGFYREEMKMRK

-675 PYYYIAVVSVLSK
+675 PYYYIVVVSVLSK
-688 DYKEGMREVR
+688 DYKEGMREAR

-739 SDKLVEVLT
+739 SDKLEEVLT

-753 YRDNGRVSVEVD
+753 YRDNVRVSIEVD

>member
-1 MDKLYTDSVII
+1 
-12 GGNMQAKIIVELP
+12 MQAKIIVELP

-36 IPLYLDV
+36 IPLYLDI
-43 KIGAIVRV
+43 KIGSIVKV

-63 DIGTFPTE
+63 DIGIFPTE
-71 YTLKEIDSIVNSD
+71 YTLKEIDSIVNKD
-84 VLSTELIELGKYISR
+84 VLNTELIELGKYISKI
-99 TTISSLS
+99 TISSLS
-106 SAFQSMLPKGIKA
+106 SAYQSMLPKGIKA
-119 SIKNKVGVSKKR
+119 SIKNKVSTSKKR

-159 NEVIDNGKVLVSRLD
+159 NEVINNNKVLVPRLD
-174 SSINTLLNKGL
+174 SSINTLLNKDL
-185 IKFVYEE
+185 IKLVYEE
-192 EYRYRVESFNSNK
+192 EYRYKVESFNSNK
-205 EIVLSPEQERVIGTI
+205 KITLSLEQEKVINTI
-220 KGDMDEKEKGEDVV
+220 KEDMDKY
-234 KEEEGKLGRH
+234 

-267 CVQRGRQAIVLVPE
+267 CVRQGKQAIVLVPE

-293 RGLEGMEI
+293 IGLEGIEMGSNIE
-301 GGDNDI
+301 G
-307 DENRKVNIAVLH
+307 ERKVNIAVLH

-335 EKNVDVVIG
+335 EENVDVVIG
-344 TRSAIFAPLKNVGI
+344 TRSAIFAPLKNIGI

-384 WRGKWHRCP
+384 WRGKWHKCP
-393 VVLGSATPSLESFA
+393 IVLGSATPSLESFA
-407 MAGNGVYR
+407 RAGNGVYR
-415 LVTMLRRAGKARM
+415 LVTMLKRAGSAKL
-428 PVVTVVDMKREAK
+428 PVVTVVDMKKEAK
-441 RGNFILSEVLVQKMR
+441 RGNFILSEKLVQNMKD
-456 EVIGR
+456 VIAR

-472 GYSSAFICK
+472 GYSSAFICR
-481 DCSHTERCPNCDI
+481 DCSHTEKCPNCDI

-511 FSKVRDGRCSKCGS
+511 FSKVRDGICSKCGS

-537 LSEEVERLVDGA
+537 LVEEVERLIDGA

-556 DTTGRKGSHQRIIRE
+556 DTTGRKGSHQRIIRQ

-599 VVSADS
+599 VISADS

-630 RGSDAGEVVVQS
+630 RGVDAGEVIVQS
-642 FDTEHYS
+642 FDTGHYS

-656 DYVGFYREEMKVRK
+656 DYVGFYREEMKMRK

-675 PYYYIAVVSVLSK
+675 PYYYIVVVSVLSK
-688 DYKEGMREVR
+688 DYKEGMREAR

-739 SDKLVEVLT
+739 SDKLLEVLT

-753 YRDNGRVSVEVD
+753 YRDNVRVSIEVD

>member
-1 MDKLYTDSVII
+1 
-12 GGNMQAKIIVELP
+12 MQAKVIIEVP
-25 SKKVDKEFIYN
+25 NKMVDKGYIYN
-36 IPLYLDV
+36 IPSYLNINIGSIV
-43 KIGAIVRV
+43 KV

-63 DIGTFPTE
+63 DIGIFPTE
-71 YTLKEIDSIVNSD
+71 YTLKEIDSIVNRD
-84 VLSTELIELGKYISR
+84 VLNTELIELGKYISK

-106 SAFQSMLPKGIKA
+106 SAYQSMLPKGIKA
-119 SIKNKVGVSKKR
+119 SIKNKVSTSKKR
-131 YMVLNQDINIINN
+131 YMVLNQDISIINN

-159 NEVIDNGKVLVSRLD
+159 NEVINNNKVLVPRLD
-174 SSINTLLNKGL
+174 SSINTLLNKDL
-185 IKFVYEE
+185 IKLVYEE
-192 EYRYRVESFNSNK
+192 EYRYKVESFNSNK
-205 EIVLSPEQERVIGTI
+205 KITLSLEQEKVINII
-220 KGDMDEKEKGEDVV
+220 KEDMDKY
-234 KEEEGKLGRH
+234 

-267 CVQRGRQAIVLVPE
+267 CVRQGKQAIVLVPE
-281 IGLTEQIVSRFK
+281 IGLTEQTVSRFK
-293 RGLEGMEI
+293 IGLEGIEMGSNME
-301 GGDNDI
+301 GDG
-307 DENRKVNIAVLH
+307 KVNIAVLH

-335 EKNVDVVIG
+335 EENVDVVIG
-344 TRSAIFAPLKNVGI
+344 TRSAIFAPLKNIGI

-384 WRGKWHRCP
+384 WRGKWHKCP
-393 VVLGSATPSLESFA
+393 IVLGSATPSLESFA
-407 MAGNGVYR
+407 RAGNGVYR
-415 LVTMLRRAGKARM
+415 LVTMLKRAGSAKL
-428 PVVTVVDMKREAK
+428 PVVTVVDMKKEAK
-441 RGNFILSEVLVQKMR
+441 RGNFILSEKLVQNMKD
-456 EVIGR
+456 VIAK

-472 GYSSAFICK
+472 GYSSAFICR
-481 DCSHTERCPNCDI
+481 DCSHTEKCPNCDI

-511 FSKVRDGRCSKCGS
+511 FSKVRDGICSKCGS

-537 LSEEVERLVDGA
+537 LVEEVERLIDGA

-556 DTTGRKGSHQRIIRE
+556 DTTGRKGSHQRIIRQ

-599 VVSADS
+599 VISADS

-630 RGSDAGEVVVQS
+630 RGVDAGEVIVQS
-642 FDTEHYS
+642 FDTGHYS

-656 DYVGFYREEMKVRK
+656 DYVGFYREEMKMRK
-670 VLKYS
+670 ILKYS
-675 PYYYIAVVSVLSK
+675 PYYYIVVVSVLSK
-688 DYKEGMREVR
+688 DYKEGMREAR

-739 SDKLVEVLT
+739 SDKLEEVLT

-753 YRDNGRVSVEVD
+753 YRDNVRVSIEVD

>member
-1 MDKLYTDSVII
+1 
-12 GGNMQAKIIVELP
+12 MQAKIIVELP

-36 IPLYLDV
+36 IPLYLDI
-43 KIGAIVRV
+43 KIGSIVKV

-63 DIGTFPTE
+63 DIGIFPTE
-71 YTLKEIDSIVNSD
+71 YTLKEIDSIVNRD
-84 VLSTELIELGKYISR
+84 VLNTELIELGKYISK

-106 SAFQSMLPKGIKA
+106 SAYQSMLPKGIKA
-119 SIKNKVGVSKKR
+119 SIKNKVSTSKKR

-159 NEVIDNGKVLVSRLD
+159 NEVINNNKVLVSRLD
-174 SSINTLLNKGL
+174 SSINTLLNKDL
-185 IKFVYEE
+185 IKLVYEE
-192 EYRYRVESFNSNK
+192 EYRYKVESFNSNK
-205 EIVLSPEQERVIGTI
+205 KITLSLEQEKVINTI
-220 KGDMDEKEKGEDVV
+220 KEDMDKY
-234 KEEEGKLGRH
+234 

-267 CVQRGRQAIVLVPE
+267 CVRQGKQAIVLVPE

-293 RGLEGMEI
+293 IGLEKIEI
-301 GGDNDI
+301 GSNIEG
-307 DENRKVNIAVLH
+307 ERKVNIAVLH

-335 EKNVDVVIG
+335 EENVDVVIG
-344 TRSAIFAPLKNVGI
+344 TRSAIFAPLKNIGI

-384 WRGKWHRCP
+384 WRGKWHKCP

-407 MAGNGVYR
+407 RAGNGVYR
-415 LVTMLRRAGKARM
+415 LVTMLKRAGSAKL
-428 PVVTVVDMKREAK
+428 PVVTVVDMKKEAK
-441 RGNFILSEVLVQKMR
+441 RGNFILSEKLVQNMKD
-456 EVIGR
+456 VIAR

-472 GYSSAFICK
+472 GYSSAFICR
-481 DCSHTERCPNCDI
+481 DCSHTEKCPNCDI

-511 FSKVRDGRCSKCGS
+511 FSKVREGICSKCGS

-537 LSEEVERLVDGA
+537 LVEEVERLIDGA

-556 DTTGRKGSHQRIIRE
+556 DTTGRKGSHQRIIRQ

-599 VVSADS
+599 VISADS

-630 RGSDAGEVVVQS
+630 RGVEDGEVIVQS
-642 FDTEHYS
+642 FDTGHYS

-656 DYVGFYREEMKVRK
+656 DYVGFYREEMKMRK

-675 PYYYIAVVSVLSK
+675 PYYYIVVVSVLSK
-688 DYKEGMREVR
+688 DYKEGMREAR

-739 SDKLVEVLT
+739 SDKLEEVLT

-753 YRDNGRVSVEVD
+753 YRDNVRVSIEVD

>member
-1 MDKLYTDSVII
+1 
-12 GGNMQAKIIVELP
+12 MQAKIIVELP

-36 IPLYLDV
+36 IPLYLDI
-43 KIGAIVRV
+43 KIGSIVKV

-63 DIGTFPTE
+63 DIGIFPTE
-71 YTLKEIDSIVNSD
+71 YTLKEIDSIVNRD
-84 VLSTELIELGKYISR
+84 VLNTELIELGKYISK

-106 SAFQSMLPKGIKA
+106 SAYQSMLPKGIKA
-119 SIKNKVGVSKKR
+119 SIKNKVSTSKKR

-159 NEVIDNGKVLVSRLD
+159 NEVINNNKVLVPRLD
-174 SSINTLLNKGL
+174 SSINTLLNKDL
-185 IKFVYEE
+185 IKLVYEE
-192 EYRYRVESFNSNK
+192 EYRYKVESFNNNK
-205 EIVLSPEQERVIGTI
+205 KITLSLEQEKVINTI
-220 KGDMDEKEKGEDVV
+220 KEDMDKY
-234 KEEEGKLGRH
+234 

-267 CVQRGRQAIVLVPE
+267 CVRHGKQAIVLVPE

-293 RGLEGMEI
+293 IGLEGIEMGSNIE
-301 GGDNDI
+301 G
-307 DENRKVNIAVLH
+307 ERKVNIAVLH

-335 EKNVDVVIG
+335 EENVDVVIG
-344 TRSAIFAPLKNVGI
+344 TRSAIFAPLKNIGI

-384 WRGKWHRCP
+384 WRGKWHKCP
-393 VVLGSATPSLESFA
+393 IVLGSATPSLESFA
-407 MAGNGVYR
+407 RAGNGVYR
-415 LVTMLRRAGKARM
+415 LVTMLKRAGSAKL
-428 PVVTVVDMKREAK
+428 PVVTVVDMKKEAK
-441 RGNFILSEVLVQKMR
+441 RGNFILSEKLVQNMKD
-456 EVIGR
+456 VIAK

-472 GYSSAFICK
+472 GYSSAFICR
-481 DCSHTERCPNCDI
+481 DCSHTEKCPNCDI

-511 FSKVRDGRCSKCGS
+511 FSKVREGICSKCGS

-537 LSEEVERLVDGA
+537 LVEEVERLIDGA

-556 DTTGRKGSHQRIIRE
+556 DTTCRKGSHQRIIRQ

-599 VVSADS
+599 VISADS

-630 RGSDAGEVVVQS
+630 RGVEDGEVIVQS
-642 FDTEHYS
+642 FDTGHYS

-656 DYVGFYREEMKVRK
+656 DYVGFYREEMKMRK

-675 PYYYIAVVSVLSK
+675 PYYYIVVVSVLSK
-688 DYKEGMREVR
+688 DYKEGMREAR

-739 SDKLVEVLT
+739 SDKLLEVLT

-753 YRDNGRVSVEVD
+753 YRDNVRVSIEVD